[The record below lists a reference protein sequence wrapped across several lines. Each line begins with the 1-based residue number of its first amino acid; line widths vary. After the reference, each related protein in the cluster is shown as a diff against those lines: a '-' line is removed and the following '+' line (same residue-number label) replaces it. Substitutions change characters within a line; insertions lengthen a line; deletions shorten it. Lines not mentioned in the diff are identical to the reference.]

1 MTAMQKLLQLPVNAV
16 NMVKTVQSQVQ
27 GHEEDKSPVLT
38 PDGGQQT
45 WYSALRPD
53 ELRHLRSGSSGGG
66 GVGDRG
72 RDQEERAPPEE
83 GGGANGSSQ
92 SQPLRHDD
100 LKEMLDSNKDS
111 LKLEAMKRIVA
122 MIARGKNASDL
133 FPAVVKNVA
142 CKNIEVKKLVYVY
155 LVRYAE
161 EQQDLALLS
170 ISTFQRGL
178 KDPNQLIR
186 ASALRVLSSIR
197 VTIIVPIMML
207 AIKEA
212 ASDMS
217 PYVRKTAAH
226 AIPKLYSLDPEQKD
240 QLIEVI
246 EKLLADKT
254 TLVAGSVVMAFE
266 EVCPERIDLIHKNY
280 RKLCNLLIDVEE
292 WGQVVIINMLTRY
305 ARTQFLN
312 PNINLGDQAKSQE
325 FFKESLLEE
334 GGGGDKTFY
343 GSDGNGDDEDEED
356 KQKKAEAAALAKR
369 KPYVMDPDHR
379 LLLRNTKPLL
389 QSRNAAVV
397 MAVAQL
403 YFHLAPKAEVGVI
416 AKALVRLL
424 RSHSEVQYVVLQNVA
439 TMTIKRRGMFE
450 PYLKSFYI
458 RSTDPTQIKILK
470 LEVLTNL
477 ANETNISTI
486 LREFQT
492 YIKSMDKDFV
502 AATIQAIGRCA
513 TNIGEVRDTCLN
525 GLVQLL
531 SNRDELVVAE
541 SVVVIKK
548 LLQMQP
554 EKHSDIIKHMAKLTD
569 NIQVP
574 MARASI
580 LWLIGEYCEHVPK
593 IAPDVLRK
601 MAKSFTNE
609 EDIVKLQILN
619 LAAKL
624 YLTNSK
630 QTKLLTQYVLNL
642 AKYDQNYDIRD
653 RARFIRQLIVPTE
666 KSGALSKYAKKLFLA
681 LKPAPVLES
690 PFKDRDHFQLGSLSH
705 LLNAK
710 TGGYQELPDWP
721 EAAPDP
727 SVRNVEVKESSCQVF
742 SLLERVTTLTSVPE
756 WTKCSSREKRKE
768 KKVEKP
774 FYSDSEGESGPT
786 ESADSESYSSS
797 GSDSGSGSAENGSGS
812 ASEDSVEAS
821 ESEEEE
827 EHKKK
832 KKKEFKRPVQ
842 ESDRRDGAF
851 VFECFHHL
859 TTNLNNCAS
868 EESSEEE
875 ERKRVRKRKQLKSNS
890 ESESDEDEESDS
902 ESSQSES
909 EDSESEVDVK
919 KKKEVQ
925 SKAPSKPV
933 TKESKKEKKEM
944 SLLDLDDFEP
954 AASPQVTPVNSFLC
968 SSLVTDLEGLSLADS
983 VLSPIA
989 ISPSGAQKSYE
1000 LLHRITGEGLSVEYC
1015 FSRQP
1020 FGPDPKMVAV
1030 QMQFANSAAADAKN
1044 LHMEDVKLQSGMR
1057 VQEFPEIELLRAGET
1072 ATAAM
1077 GIDFCDSTQ
1086 AANFQ
1091 LCTHSRKCFVSIQP
1105 PVGELMK
1112 PIFMTENEFKK
1123 EQGQLMGMNEI
1134 TERLT
1139 LDAKCRDE
1147 HVVVQR
1153 VTAAANLSRVPCG
1166 SDKECSPP
1174 LPLPALP
1181 LPVHRF
1187 AGRTVS
1193 GGSLVLVTVATKE
1206 DGAAQLTLNCD
1217 KMVIGTMLVKDIL
1230 LALTQ

>member
-1 MTAMQKLLQLPVNAV
+1 MAASPAY
-16 NMVKTVQSQVQ
+16 
-27 GHEEDKSPVLT
+27 GEEK
-38 PDGGQQT
+38 G
-45 WYSALRPD
+45 
-53 ELRHLRSGSSGGG
+53 GSSSLGEPEYGHDPASGGIF
-66 GVGDRG
+66 
-72 RDQEERAPPEE
+72 
-83 GGGANGSSQ
+83 SSDYK
-92 SQPLRHDD
+92 RHDD

-197 VTIIVPIMML
+197 VPIIVPIMML

-226 AIPKLYSLDPEQKD
+226 AIPKLYSLDSDQKD

-305 ARTQFLN
+305 ARTQFLS
-312 PNINLGDQAKSQE
+312 PNQN
-325 FFKESLLEE
+325 ESLLEE
-334 GGGGDKTFY
+334 NTEKAFY
-343 GSDGNGDDEDEED
+343 GSEEED
-356 KQKKAEAAALAKR
+356 AKDAKAEAASLAKR

-439 TMTIKRRGMFE
+439 TMSIKRRGMFE

-492 YIKSMDKDFV
+492 YIRSMDKDFV

-513 TNIGEVRDTCLN
+513 TNIGKVRDTCLN

-554 EKHSDIIKHMAKLTD
+554 AQHSEIIKHMAKLTD

-609 EDIVKLQILN
+609 EDIVKLQVIN

-630 QTKLLTQYVLNL
+630 QSKLLTQYVLNL

-666 KSGALSKYAKKLFLA
+666 KSGALNKYAKKLFLA
-681 LKPAPVLES
+681 QKPAPILES
-690 PFKDRDHFQLGSLSH
+690 SFKDRDHFQLGSLSH

-710 TGGYQELPDWP
+710 AVGYQELPDWP
-721 EAAPDP
+721 DEAPDP
-727 SVRNVEVKESSCQVF
+727 SVRNVEV
-742 SLLERVTTLTSVPE
+742 PE
-756 WTKCSSREKRKE
+756 WTKCTSREKRKE
-768 KKVEKP
+768 KVEKP

-786 ESADSESYSSS
+786 ESADSEPESGSEENGSSSSSGSSSSGSEEEDEEEEEEDSGEHPSEEEEEEEGAKKSKKKAPQGRKGRAETSSEASTSESSSS
-797 GSDSGSGSAENGSGS
+797 GSDSGSEAE
-812 ASEDSVEAS
+812 A
-821 ESEEEE
+821 
-827 EHKKK
+827 K
-832 KKKEFKRPVQ
+832 Q
-842 ESDRRDGAF
+842 
-851 VFECFHHL
+851 
-859 TTNLNNCAS
+859 
-868 EESSEEE
+868 
-875 ERKRVRKRKQLKSNS
+875 RKAPPS
-890 ESESDEDEESDS
+890 
-902 ESSQSES
+902 
-909 EDSESEVDVK
+909 
-919 KKKEVQ
+919 
-925 SKAPSKPV
+925 SKASSK
-933 TKESKKEKKEM
+933 EI
-944 SLLDLDDFEP
+944 SLLDLDDFTP
-954 AASPQVTPVNSFLC
+954 PPPQPIPSSSIIST
-968 SSLVTDLEGLSLADS
+968 SLVTDLEGLTLTDTSLTPTL
-983 VLSPIA
+983 LSPA
-989 ISPSGAQKSYE
+989 FSAVKTYE
-1000 LLHRITGEGLSVEYC
+1000 LLHRMAGEGLAVEYC
-1015 FSRQP
+1015 FSRRP
-1020 FGPDPKMVAV
+1020 FPGDPHMVAV
-1030 QMQFANSAAADAKN
+1030 QIQISNNTDTEVKN
-1044 LHMEDVKLQSGMR
+1044 LRVNEPKPLSGMR
-1057 VQEFPEIELLRAGET
+1057 IQEFPEIEHLAPGDT
-1072 ATAAM
+1072 ATVVM

-1091 LCTHSRKCFVSIQP
+1091 LCTHTRQFYVSIQP
-1105 PVGELMK
+1105 PVGELMA
-1112 PIFMTENEFKK
+1112 PVFMSENEFKK
-1123 EQGQLMGMNEI
+1123 EQGKLMGMSEI
-1134 TERLT
+1134 TEKLT
-1139 LDAKCRDE
+1139 LPEKCRSD
-1147 HVVVQR
+1147 HTIVQQ
-1153 VTAAANLSRVPCG
+1153 VTLAANVGRVPCG
-1166 SDKECSPP
+1166 ASNEY
-1174 LPLPALP
+1174 
-1181 LPVHRF
+1181 RF
-1187 AGRTVS
+1187 AAKTVTS
-1193 GGSLVLVTVATKE
+1193 GSLVLITLERREGST
-1206 DGAAQLTLNCD
+1206 AQLTINSE
-1217 KMVIGTMLVKDIL
+1217 KMVIGTMLVKDIIQ
-1230 LALTQ
+1230 ALTQ

>member
-1 MTAMQKLLQLPVNAV
+1 M
-16 NMVKTVQSQVQ
+16 
-27 GHEEDKSPVLT
+27 
-38 PDGGQQT
+38 
-45 WYSALRPD
+45 SASSAFND
-53 ELRHLRSGSSGGG
+53 EKGGSSNVGEPEYGHDPASGGIF
-66 GVGDRG
+66 
-72 RDQEERAPPEE
+72 
-83 GGGANGSSQ
+83 SSDYK
-92 SQPLRHDD
+92 RHDD

-240 QLIEVI
+240 CLIEVI

-312 PNINLGDQAKSQE
+312 PNMN
-325 FFKESLLEE
+325 ESLLEE
-334 GGGGDKTFY
+334 GGGEKAFY
-343 GSDGNGDDEDEED
+343 GSDNDDDTDDEED
-356 KQKKAEAAALAKR
+356 KEEKEKKKTEATAIVKR

-416 AKALVRLL
+416 AKALVRLM

-439 TMTIKRRGMFE
+439 TMSIKRRGMFE

-458 RSTDPTQIKILK
+458 RSTDPTQIKVLK

-492 YIKSMDKDFV
+492 YIKSNDKDFV

-554 EKHSDIIKHMAKLTD
+554 EQHSDIIKHMAKLTD

-601 MAKSFTNE
+601 MAKTFTNE
-609 EDIVKLQILN
+609 EDIVKLQIIN

-653 RARFIRQLIVPTE
+653 RARFIRQLIVPTD

-710 TGGYQELPDWP
+710 AGGYQVLPDWP

-727 SVRNVEVKESSCQVF
+727 SVRNVEVIT
-742 SLLERVTTLTSVPE
+742 LLERVTTLTSVPE

-768 KKVEKP
+768 KKADKP

-786 ESADSESYSSS
+786 ESADSASDTAS
-797 GSDSGSGSAENGSGS
+797 GSESGSGSEESGSGS
-812 ASEDSVEAS
+812 ESEESNEESESASEEDEEEEGKKKKKNVEKIKARKPVPESESEPSSGEDVKKSEKKSKPRIGSSESESEEDDDSESESS

-827 EHKKK
+827 SEEESEEETKKK
-832 KKKEFKRPVQ
+832 KK
-842 ESDRRDGAF
+842 
-851 VFECFHHL
+851 
-859 TTNLNNCAS
+859 TTAS
-868 EESSEEE
+868 
-875 ERKRVRKRKQLKSNS
+875 KP
-890 ESESDEDEESDS
+890 
-902 ESSQSES
+902 
-909 EDSESEVDVK
+909 
-919 KKKEVQ
+919 
-925 SKAPSKPV
+925 PSKPPK
-933 TKESKKEKKEM
+933 KENKKEKKEM
-944 SLLDLDDFEP
+944 SLLDFDDFDP
-954 AASPQVTPVNSFLC
+954 APSPSQVTPLNNFLS
-968 SSLVTDLEGLSLADS
+968 SSLVTDLEGLSLTDN
-983 VLSPIA
+983 VLSPTTI
-989 ISPSGAQKSYE
+989 IPSGNLKTYE

-1020 FGPDPKMVAV
+1020 FSPDPHMVAV
-1030 QMQFANSAAADAKN
+1030 KIQFTNSATSEAKSLHVEDA
-1044 LHMEDVKLQSGMR
+1044 KLQSGMR
-1057 VQEFPEIELLRAGET
+1057 IKEFPEIEVLPAGET
-1072 ATAAM
+1072 ISVVM

-1091 LCTHSRKCFVSIQP
+1091 LCTHTRKFFVSIQP
-1105 PVGELMK
+1105 PVGELMM

-1123 EQGQLMGMNEI
+1123 EQEMLLQSLGQLMGMNEI
-1134 TERLT
+1134 TEKLT
-1139 LDAKCRDE
+1139 LEEKCQGE
-1147 HVVVQR
+1147 HAVVQR
-1153 VTAAANLSRVPCG
+1153 VTTAANLSRVPCG
-1166 SDKECSPP
+1166 SDKEC
-1174 LPLPALP
+1174 
-1181 LPVHRF
+1181 RF
-1187 AGRTVS
+1187 AGKTVTS
-1193 GGSLVLVTVATKE
+1193 GSLVLVSVVTKE
-1206 DGAAQLTLNCD
+1206 DGAAQLTVNCE
-1217 KMVIGTMLVKDIL
+1217 KMVIGTMLVKDIHQ
-1230 LALTQ
+1230 ALTQ

>member
-1 MTAMQKLLQLPVNAV
+1 MST
-16 NMVKTVQSQVQ
+16 
-27 GHEEDKSPVLT
+27 G
-38 PDGGQQT
+38 
-45 WYSALRPD
+45 SAFND
-53 ELRHLRSGSSGGG
+53 EKGGSSSTGEPEYGHDPASGGIF
-66 GVGDRG
+66 
-72 RDQEERAPPEE
+72 
-83 GGGANGSSQ
+83 SSDYK
-92 SQPLRHDD
+92 RHDD

-312 PNINLGDQAKSQE
+312 PNIN
-325 FFKESLLEE
+325 ESLLEE
-334 GGGGDKTFY
+334 GGEKAFY
-343 GSDGNGDDEDEED
+343 GSDDDDEDDEE
-356 KQKKAEAAALAKR
+356 KKAEAAALAKR

-416 AKALVRLL
+416 AKALVRLM

-554 EKHSDIIKHMAKLTD
+554 EQHSDIIKHMAKLTD

-601 MAKSFTNE
+601 MAKTFTNE
-609 EDIVKLQILN
+609 EDIVKLQIIN

-653 RARFIRQLIVPTE
+653 RARFIRQLIVPTD

-705 LLNAK
+705 LLNTKA
-710 TGGYQELPDWP
+710 GGYQELPDWP
-721 EAAPDP
+721 ESAPDP
-727 SVRNVEVKESSCQVF
+727 SVRNVEV
-742 SLLERVTTLTSVPE
+742 PE
-756 WTKCSSREKRKE
+756 WTKCTSRKERKE

-786 ESADSESYSSS
+786 ESADSES
-797 GSDSGSGSAENGSGS
+797 DSGSGSESGSEESGS
-812 ASEDSVEAS
+812 ASESEESEEES

-827 EHKKK
+827 EDEEEERTKKK
-832 KKKEFKRPVQ
+832 KKIDKIKPKKPESAESEQSSGEEQKRSRKGGKE
-842 ESDRRDGAF
+842 RRSG
-851 VFECFHHL
+851 
-859 TTNLNNCAS
+859 
-868 EESSEEE
+868 
-875 ERKRVRKRKQLKSNS
+875 S
-890 ESESDEDEESDS
+890 ESESEEESES
-902 ESSQSES
+902 ESSESES
-909 EDSESEVDVK
+909 ESEEESESDADTK
-919 KKKEVQ
+919 KKKKT
-925 SKAPSKPV
+925 SASKPPPKQ
-933 TKESKKEKKEM
+933 TKKESKRETKEM

-954 AASPQVTPVNSFLC
+954 TPSPQVTPINNFL
-968 SSLVTDLEGLSLADS
+968 SNSLVTDLEGLSLTDTVLAPTTIAPSSS
-983 VLSPIA
+983 VRMH
-989 ISPSGAQKSYE
+989 E
-1000 LLHRITGEGLSVEYC
+1000 LLHRITGEGLGVEYC

-1020 FGPDPKMVAV
+1020 FSPDPHMVAV
-1030 QMQFANSAAADAKN
+1030 QIQFTNNTSSETKS
-1044 LHMEDVKLQSGMR
+1044 LHIEEPKLQSGMR
-1057 VQEFPEIELLRAGET
+1057 IKEFPEIEVLPAGESVNVV
-1072 ATAAM
+1072 M

-1091 LCTHSRKCFVSIQP
+1091 LCTHTRKFFVSIQP
-1105 PVGELMK
+1105 PVGELMM
-1112 PIFMTENEFKK
+1112 PAFLTENEFKK
-1123 EQGQLMGMNEI
+1123 EQETLLNGQLMGMNEI
-1134 TERLT
+1134 TEKLT
-1139 LDAKCRDE
+1139 LGEKCQSDHAIIE
-1147 HVVVQR
+1147 R
-1153 VTAAANLSRVPCG
+1153 VTATANLSRVPCG
-1166 SDKECSPP
+1166 SDKEYSPP
-1174 LPLPALP
+1174 PPP
-1181 LPVHRF
+1181 SSPVSRF
-1187 AGRTVS
+1187 AGKTVS
-1193 GGSLVLVTVATKE
+1193 SGSLVLVTVVRKE
-1206 DGAAQLTLNCD
+1206 GGGAQLTVNCE

-1230 LALTQ
+1230 QALTQ

>member
-1 MTAMQKLLQLPVNAV
+1 P
-16 NMVKTVQSQVQ
+16 SS
-27 GHEEDKSPVLT
+27 SP
-38 PDGGQQT
+38 
-45 WYSALRPD
+45 
-53 ELRHLRSGSSGGG
+53 
-66 GVGDRG
+66 
-72 RDQEERAPPEE
+72 
-83 GGGANGSSQ
+83 
-92 SQPLRHDD
+92 RHDD

-240 QLIEVI
+240 CLIEVI

-312 PNINLGDQAKSQE
+312 PNMN
-325 FFKESLLEE
+325 ESLLEE
-334 GGGGDKTFY
+334 GGGEKAFY
-343 GSDGNGDDEDEED
+343 GSDNDDDTDDEED
-356 KQKKAEAAALAKR
+356 KEEKEKKKTEATAIVKR

-416 AKALVRLL
+416 AKALVRLM

-439 TMTIKRRGMFE
+439 TMSIKRRGMFE

-458 RSTDPTQIKILK
+458 RSTDPTQIKVLK

-486 LREFQT
+486 LREFQDDHFN
-492 YIKSMDKDFV
+492 DKDFV

-554 EKHSDIIKHMAKLTD
+554 EQHSDIIKHMAKLTD

-601 MAKSFTNE
+601 MAKTFTNE
-609 EDIVKLQILN
+609 EDIVKLQIIN

-653 RARFIRQLIVPTE
+653 RARFIRQLIVPTD

-710 TGGYQELPDWP
+710 AGGYQVLPDWP

-727 SVRNVEVKESSCQVF
+727 SVRNVEVKES
-742 SLLERVTTLTSVPE
+742 VPE

-768 KKVEKP
+768 KKADKP

-786 ESADSESYSSS
+786 ESADSDTAS
-797 GSDSGSGSAENGSGS
+797 GSESGSGSEESGSG
-812 ASEDSVEAS
+812 S
-821 ESEEEE
+821 ESEESNEESESASEEDEE
-827 EHKKK
+827 EEGKKK
-832 KKKEFKRPVQ
+832 KKNVEKI
-842 ESDRRDGAF
+842 
-851 VFECFHHL
+851 
-859 TTNLNNCAS
+859 
-868 EESSEEE
+868 
-875 ERKRVRKRKQLKSNS
+875 
-890 ESESDEDEESDS
+890 
-902 ESSQSES
+902 
-909 EDSESEVDVK
+909 
-919 KKKEVQ
+919 
-925 SKAPSKPV
+925 KARKPV
-933 TKESKKEKKEM
+933 PETCLAVHAVFTQPPPLPVSV
-944 SLLDLDDFEP
+944 
-954 AASPQVTPVNSFLC
+954 PQT
-968 SSLVTDLEGLSLADS
+968 
-983 VLSPIA
+983 I
-989 ISPSGAQKSYE
+989 IPSGNLKTYE

-1020 FGPDPKMVAV
+1020 FSPDPHMVAV
-1030 QMQFANSAAADAKN
+1030 KIQFTNSATSEAKSLHVEDA
-1044 LHMEDVKLQSGMR
+1044 KLQSGMR
-1057 VQEFPEIELLRAGET
+1057 IKEFPEIEVLPAGET
-1072 ATAAM
+1072 VSVVM

-1091 LCTHSRKCFVSIQP
+1091 LCTHTRKFFVSIQP
-1105 PVGELMK
+1105 PVGELMM

-1134 TERLT
+1134 TEKLT
-1139 LDAKCRDE
+1139 LEEKCQGE
-1147 HVVVQR
+1147 HAVVQR
-1153 VTAAANLSRVPCG
+1153 VTTAANLSRVPCG
-1166 SDKECSPP
+1166 SDKEC
-1174 LPLPALP
+1174 
-1181 LPVHRF
+1181 RF
-1187 AGRTVS
+1187 AGKTVTS
-1193 GGSLVLVTVATKE
+1193 GSLVLVSVVTKE
-1206 DGAAQLTLNCD
+1206 DGAAQLTVNCE

-1230 LALTQ
+1230 QALTQ

>member
-1 MTAMQKLLQLPVNAV
+1 MSAGQAYN
-16 NMVKTVQSQVQ
+16 
-27 GHEEDKSPVLT
+27 EDK
-38 PDGGQQT
+38 G
-45 WYSALRPD
+45 
-53 ELRHLRSGSSGGG
+53 GSSSLGEPEYGHDPASGGIF
-66 GVGDRG
+66 
-72 RDQEERAPPEE
+72 
-83 GGGANGSSQ
+83 SSDYK
-92 SQPLRHDD
+92 RHDD

-197 VTIIVPIMML
+197 VPIIVPIMML

-226 AIPKLYSLDPEQKD
+226 AIPKLYSLDSDQKD

-305 ARTQFLN
+305 ARTQFLSPTQN
-312 PNINLGDQAKSQE
+312 
-325 FFKESLLEE
+325 ESLLEE
-334 GGGGDKTFY
+334 NAEKAFY
-343 GSDGNGDDEDEED
+343 GSEEED
-356 KQKKAEAAALAKR
+356 SKDDKAEPASLVKR

-397 MAVAQL
+397 MSVAQL

-439 TMTIKRRGMFE
+439 TMSIKRRGMFE

-492 YIKSMDKDFV
+492 YIRSMDKDFV

-513 TNIGEVRDTCLN
+513 TNIGKVRDTCLN

-554 EKHSDIIKHMAKLTD
+554 AQHSEIIKHMAKLTD

-601 MAKSFTNE
+601 MAKSFTSE
-609 EDIVKLQILN
+609 EDIVKLQVIN

-630 QTKLLTQYVLNL
+630 QSKLLTQYVLNL

-681 LKPAPVLES
+681 QKPAPILES
-690 PFKDRDHFQLGSLSH
+690 SFKDRDHFQLGSLSH

-710 TGGYQELPDWP
+710 AVGYQELPDWP
-721 EAAPDP
+721 NEAPDP
-727 SVRNVEVKESSCQVF
+727 SVRNVEEESFGPVESHIGLLGKPKEV
-742 SLLERVTTLTSVPE
+742 VPE
-756 WTKCSSREKRKE
+756 WTKCTSREKRKE
-768 KKVEKP
+768 KAEKP

-786 ESADSESYSSS
+786 ESADSEPESVSRSPTES
-797 GSDSGSGSAENGSGS
+797 GSESGSGSGSEDEEDEEDEDEEESGDQSDEKGEKKKKRKEAPRKASLDSAGSEEDQRGKKKPQLRERKGDSGS
-812 ASEDSVEAS
+812 S
-821 ESEEEE
+821 SEEEE
-827 EHKKK
+827 E
-832 KKKEFKRPVQ
+832 EEGSV
-842 ESDRRDGAF
+842 
-851 VFECFHHL
+851 
-859 TTNLNNCAS
+859 T
-868 EESSEEE
+868 ESS
-875 ERKRVRKRKQLKSNS
+875 S
-890 ESESDEDEESDS
+890 SESDSGSEAEESH
-902 ESSQSES
+902 
-909 EDSESEVDVK
+909 SEVEVK
-919 KKKEVQ
+919 KKRTPP
-925 SKAPSKPV
+925 SSKPAPKPQKKG
-933 TKESKKEKKEM
+933 TKEI
-944 SLLDLDDFEP
+944 SLLDLDDFTP
-954 AASPQVTPVNSFLC
+954 PPSQPVLSSPIVST
-968 SSLVTDLEGLSLADS
+968 SLVTDLEGLTLTDTTLA
-983 VLSPIA
+983 PTM
-989 ISPSGAQKSYE
+989 ISPGFGAVKTYE
-1000 LLHRITGEGLSVEYC
+1000 LLHRMTGEGLSVEYH

-1020 FGPDPKMVAV
+1020 FTADGRMVAV
-1030 QMQFANSAAADAKN
+1030 QILISNNTATEVKN
-1044 LHMEDVKLQSGMR
+1044 VRINEPKLLSGMR
-1057 VQEFPEIELLRAGET
+1057 VQEFKEIESLPPGET
-1072 ATAAM
+1072 VNVVM

-1086 AANFQ
+1086 AASFQ
-1091 LCTHSRKCFVSIQP
+1091 LCTHTRQFYVSIQP
-1105 PVGELMK
+1105 PVGELMA
-1112 PIFMTENEFKK
+1112 PVFMSENEFKK
-1123 EQGQLMGMNEI
+1123 EQGKLTGMSEI
-1134 TERLT
+1134 TEKLT
-1139 LDAKCRDE
+1139 LPEKCQSD
-1147 HVVVQR
+1147 HVIVQQ
-1153 VTAAANLSRVPCG
+1153 VTAAANVSRVPCG
-1166 SDKECSPP
+1166 SDKEY
-1174 LPLPALP
+1174 
-1181 LPVHRF
+1181 RF
-1187 AGRTVS
+1187 AAKTVS
-1193 GGSLVLVTVATKE
+1193 SGSLILITLEKKA
-1206 DGAAQLTLNCD
+1206 GNAAHLTINSE
-1217 KMVIGTMLVKDIL
+1217 KMLIGTMLVKDIIHS
-1230 LALTQ
+1230 LTQ

>member
-1 MTAMQKLLQLPVNAV
+1 
-16 NMVKTVQSQVQ
+16 
-27 GHEEDKSPVLT
+27 
-38 PDGGQQT
+38 
-45 WYSALRPD
+45 
-53 ELRHLRSGSSGGG
+53 
-66 GVGDRG
+66 
-72 RDQEERAPPEE
+72 
-83 GGGANGSSQ
+83 
-92 SQPLRHDD
+92 
-100 LKEMLDSNKDS
+100 
-111 LKLEAMKRIVA
+111 

-240 QLIEVI
+240 CLIEVI

-312 PNINLGDQAKSQE
+312 PNMNVS
-325 FFKESLLEE
+325 
-334 GGGGDKTFY
+334 TT
-343 GSDGNGDDEDEED
+343 
-356 KQKKAEAAALAKR
+356 EATAVVKR

-416 AKALVRLL
+416 AKALVRLM

-439 TMTIKRRGMFE
+439 TMSIKRRGMFE

-458 RSTDPTQIKILK
+458 RSTDPTQIKVLK

-492 YIKSMDKDFV
+492 YIKSNDKDFV

-554 EKHSDIIKHMAKLTD
+554 EQHSDIIKHMAKLTD

-601 MAKSFTNE
+601 MAKTFTNE
-609 EDIVKLQILN
+609 EDIVKLQIIN

-653 RARFIRQLIVPTE
+653 RARFIRQLIVPTD

-710 TGGYQELPDWP
+710 AGGYQVLPDWP

-727 SVRNVEVKESSCQVF
+727 SVRNVEVKESVRAVETDGMNMN
-742 SLLERVTTLTSVPE
+742 L
-756 WTKCSSREKRKE
+756 SS
-768 KKVEKP
+768 P
-774 FYSDSEGESGPT
+774 PPASDT
-786 ESADSESYSSS
+786 AS
-797 GSDSGSGSAENGSGS
+797 GSESGSGSEESGSG
-812 ASEDSVEAS
+812 S
-821 ESEEEE
+821 ESEESNEESESASEEDEE
-827 EHKKK
+827 EEGKKK
-832 KKKEFKRPVQ
+832 KKNVEKI
-842 ESDRRDGAF
+842 
-851 VFECFHHL
+851 
-859 TTNLNNCAS
+859 
-868 EESSEEE
+868 
-875 ERKRVRKRKQLKSNS
+875 
-890 ESESDEDEESDS
+890 
-902 ESSQSES
+902 
-909 EDSESEVDVK
+909 
-919 KKKEVQ
+919 
-925 SKAPSKPV
+925 KARKPV
-933 TKESKKEKKEM
+933 PESVQVFATICKPAWLNM
-944 SLLDLDDFEP
+944 QFLLNPL
-954 AASPQVTPVNSFLC
+954 PV
-968 SSLVTDLEGLSLADS
+968 S
-983 VLSPIA
+983 VLQTI
-989 ISPSGAQKSYE
+989 IPSGNLKTYE

-1020 FGPDPKMVAV
+1020 FSPDPHMVAV
-1030 QMQFANSAAADAKN
+1030 KIQFTNSATSEAKS
-1044 LHMEDVKLQSGMR
+1044 LHMEDAKLQSGMR
-1057 VQEFPEIELLRAGET
+1057 IKEFPEIEVLPAGET
-1072 ATAAM
+1072 LKRA
-1077 GIDFCDSTQ
+1077 CY
-1086 AANFQ
+1086 
-1091 LCTHSRKCFVSIQP
+1091 THTRKFFVSIQP
-1105 PVGELMK
+1105 PVGELMM

-1134 TERLT
+1134 TEKLT
-1139 LDAKCRDE
+1139 LEEKCQGE
-1147 HVVVQR
+1147 HAVVQR
-1153 VTAAANLSRVPCG
+1153 VTTAANLSRVPCG
-1166 SDKECSPP
+1166 SDKEC
-1174 LPLPALP
+1174 
-1181 LPVHRF
+1181 RF
-1187 AGRTVS
+1187 AGKTVTS
-1193 GGSLVLVTVATKE
+1193 GSLVLVSVVTKE
-1206 DGAAQLTLNCD
+1206 DGAAQLTVNCE

-1230 LALTQ
+1230 QALTQ

>member
-1 MTAMQKLLQLPVNAV
+1 M
-16 NMVKTVQSQVQ
+16 
-27 GHEEDKSPVLT
+27 
-38 PDGGQQT
+38 
-45 WYSALRPD
+45 SASSAFND
-53 ELRHLRSGSSGGG
+53 EKGGSSSVGEPEYGHDPASGGIF
-66 GVGDRG
+66 
-72 RDQEERAPPEE
+72 
-83 GGGANGSSQ
+83 SSDYK
-92 SQPLRHDD
+92 RHDD

-312 PNINLGDQAKSQE
+312 PNMN
-325 FFKESLLEE
+325 ESLLEE
-334 GGGGDKTFY
+334 ENDKTFY
-343 GSDGNGDDEDEED
+343 GSDDDEEEE
-356 KQKKAEAAALAKR
+356 KEKKAEAPLPRR

-403 YFHLAPKAEVGVI
+403 YFHLAPKVEVGVI
-416 AKALVRLL
+416 AKGLVRLL

-458 RSTDPTQIKILK
+458 RSTDPTQIKVLK

-609 EDIVKLQILN
+609 EDIVKLQIIN

-710 TGGYQELPDWP
+710 AGGYQELPDWP

-727 SVRNVEVKESSCQVF
+727 SVRNVEVF
-742 SLLERVTTLTSVPE
+742 SLLERVATLTSVPE

-786 ESADSESYSSS
+786 ESADSESDSAS
-797 GSDSGSGSAENGSGS
+797 GSEIGSGVVGSGSRT
-812 ASEDSVEAS
+812 ASEESEEGS

-827 EHKKK
+827 EKDKKMMTA
-832 KKKEFKRPVQ
+832 KKELKKPVQ
-842 ESDRRDGAF
+842 ES
-851 VFECFHHL
+851 E
-859 TTNLNNCAS
+859 S
-868 EESSEEE
+868 EQSSEEEE
-875 ERKRVRKRKQLKSNS
+875 ERKRERKKSKPRKSESDDDDDS
-890 ESESDEDEESDS
+890 ESESSR
-902 ESSQSES
+902 SES
-909 EDSESEVDVK
+909 EDSESEAEVK
-919 KKKEVQ
+919 KKK
-925 SKAPSKPV
+925 KAAASRPPAKPLK
-933 TKESKKEKKEM
+933 KESKKEM
-944 SLLDLDDFEP
+944 SLLDFDDFEP
-954 AASPQVTPVNSFLC
+954 APPPHVTPLNSFLS
-968 SSLVTDLEGLSLADS
+968 SSLVTDLEGLSLSDAA
-983 VLSPIA
+983 LSPA
-989 ISPSGAQKSYE
+989 TLSPSGAMKSYE
-1000 LLHRITGEGLSVEYC
+1000 LLHRIRGEGLSVEYC

-1020 FGPDPKMVAV
+1020 FSPDANMVAV
-1030 QMQFANSAAADAKN
+1030 QMQFTNSGAADTKS

-1057 VQEFPEIELLRAGET
+1057 VKEFPEIELLPAGET
-1072 ATAAM
+1072 ATAVM

-1091 LCTHSRKCFVSIQP
+1091 LCTHTKKFFVSIQP
-1105 PVGELMK
+1105 PVGELMR
-1112 PIFMTENEFKK
+1112 PVFLTENEFKK
-1123 EQGQLMGMNEI
+1123 EQGQLMGMNELS
-1134 TERLT
+1134 EKLT
-1139 LDAKCRDE
+1139 LDAECRNE
-1147 HVVVQR
+1147 HAIVQR

-1166 SDKECSPP
+1166 SDKEC
-1174 LPLPALP
+1174 
-1181 LPVHRF
+1181 RF
-1187 AGRTVS
+1187 AGRTVTS
-1193 GGSLVLVTVATKE
+1193 GSLVLATVVTKE
-1206 DGAAQLTLNCD
+1206 AASAQLTVNCE
-1217 KMVIGTMLVKDIL
+1217 KMVIGTMLVKDVL

>member
-1 MTAMQKLLQLPVNAV
+1 MKPMQRLFQLPVTAV
-16 NMVKTVQSQVQ
+16 NLVKNAQTP
-27 GHEEDKSPVLT
+27 EEAKSPVLS
-38 PDGGQQT
+38 PDGTQQT
-45 WYSALRPD
+45 WYNALQSD
-53 ELRHLRSGSSGGG
+53 ELRLLRTPDQETPSDETTASSG
-66 GVGDRG
+66 
-72 RDQEERAPPEE
+72 QT
-83 GGGANGSSQ
+83 
-92 SQPLRHDD
+92 QPLRHDD

-197 VTIIVPIMML
+197 VTIIIPIMML

-226 AIPKLYSLDPEQKD
+226 AIPKLYSLDPDQKD

-312 PNINLGDQAKSQE
+312 PNHN
-325 FFKESLLEE
+325 ESLLEE
-334 GGGGDKTFY
+334 SAEKEFY
-343 GSDGNGDDEDEED
+343 GSDEEEKEEKDEKE
-356 KQKKAEAAALAKR
+356 EAAALAKR

-416 AKALVRLL
+416 AKAQVRLM

-439 TMTIKRRGMFE
+439 TMSIKRRGMFE

-458 RSTDPTQIKILK
+458 RSTDPTQIKVLK

-477 ANETNISTI
+477 ANETNISII

-502 AATIQAIGRCA
+502 AASIQAIGRCA

-554 EKHSDIIKHMAKLTD
+554 AQHSDIIKHMAKLTD
-569 NIQVP
+569 SIQVP

-609 EDIVKLQILN
+609 EDIVKLQIIN

-666 KSGALSKYAKKLFLA
+666 KSGVLSKYAKKLFLA
-681 LKPAPVLES
+681 LKPAPVFES

-710 TGGYQELPDWP
+710 ATGYQELPAWP
-721 EAAPDP
+721 DMAPDP
-727 SVRNVEVKESSCQVF
+727 SVRNVELDEVISPSEGRIG
-742 SLLERVTTLTSVPE
+742 LLGDWREVPE

-768 KKVEKP
+768 KVEKP
-774 FYSDSEGESGPT
+774 FYSDSEGGSGPT
-786 ESADSESYSSS
+786 ESADSESELELESEGGS
-797 GSDSGSGSAENGSGS
+797 GSEEGGSGSGSEESDEGSESEKEKKKKPEKIKVRKTLPESAESEQSGEEEKS
-812 ASEDSVEAS
+812 VRKRKERNANSESSSEEEEESSSESSSSES
-821 ESEEEE
+821 ESEEESE
-827 EHKKK
+827 SEPETKKK
-832 KKKEFKRPVQ
+832 KKKISLSKLAPKEP
-842 ESDRRDGAF
+842 
-851 VFECFHHL
+851 
-859 TTNLNNCAS
+859 
-868 EESSEEE
+868 
-875 ERKRVRKRKQLKSNS
+875 
-890 ESESDEDEESDS
+890 
-902 ESSQSES
+902 
-909 EDSESEVDVK
+909 
-919 KKKEVQ
+919 KKEV
-925 SKAPSKPV
+925 
-933 TKESKKEKKEM
+933 
-944 SLLDLDDFEP
+944 SLLDLDDFIP
-954 AASPQVTPVNSFLC
+954 TPSPQVTPVNNIVSN
-968 SSLVTDLEGLSLADS
+968 SLATDLQGLSLTDS
-983 VLSPIA
+983 ALSPTM
-989 ISPSGAQKSYE
+989 ISPSFSSVKTYE
-1000 LLHRITGEGLSVEYC
+1000 LLHRITGEGLAVEYC

-1020 FGPDPKMVAV
+1020 CSLDPHMVAV
-1030 QMQFANSAAADAKN
+1030 QIQFSNNTDTEAKS
-1044 LHMEDVKLQSGMR
+1044 LRIQEPKLMSGMR
-1057 VQEFPEIELLRAGET
+1057 MQEFPEIEVLAPGET
-1072 ATAAM
+1072 VTVIM

-1091 LCTHSRKCFVSIQP
+1091 LCTQTRKFYVSIQP
-1105 PVGELMK
+1105 PVGELMM
-1112 PIFMTENEFKK
+1112 PAFMSESEFKK
-1123 EQGQLMGMNEI
+1123 EQGHLMGMNEI
-1134 TERLT
+1134 SEKLT
-1139 LDAKCRDE
+1139 LGEKCQSD
-1147 HVVVQR
+1147 HAIVQR
-1153 VTAAANLSRVPCG
+1153 VTSTANLSRVPCG
-1166 SDKECSPP
+1166 SDREY
-1174 LPLPALP
+1174 
-1181 LPVHRF
+1181 RF
-1187 AGRTVS
+1187 AAKTVTS
-1193 GGSLVLVTVATKE
+1193 GSLVLVTVVTKE
-1206 DGAAQLTLNCD
+1206 GMAAQLTVNCE

-1230 LALTQ
+1230 QALSQ

>member
-1 MTAMQKLLQLPVNAV
+1 
-16 NMVKTVQSQVQ
+16 MVCTYAHAP
-27 GHEEDKSPVLT
+27 GVLS
-38 PDGGQQT
+38 
-45 WYSALRPD
+45 SASYPLR
-53 ELRHLRSGSSGGG
+53 
-66 GVGDRG
+66 
-72 RDQEERAPPEE
+72 
-83 GGGANGSSQ
+83 NSQ
-92 SQPLRHDD
+92 SHLCLGGHDD
-100 LKEMLDSNKDS
+100 LKEMLDTNKDS

-197 VTIIVPIMML
+197 VPIIVPIMML

-226 AIPKLYSLDPEQKD
+226 AIPKLYSLDSDQKD

-292 WGQVVIINMLTRY
+292 WGQVVIISMLTRY
-305 ARTQFLN
+305 ARTQFLSPTQN
-312 PNINLGDQAKSQE
+312 
-325 FFKESLLEE
+325 ESLLEE
-334 GGGGDKTFY
+334 NAEKAFY
-343 GSDGNGDDEDEED
+343 GSEEDEAKGAGSEET
-356 KQKKAEAAALAKR
+356 AAAALPAR
-369 KPYVMDPDHR
+369 KPYIMDPDHR

-389 QSRNAAVV
+389 QSRSAAVV

-416 AKALVRLL
+416 GGALTHPL
-424 RSHSEVQYVVLQNVA
+424 RSEVQYVVLQNVA
-439 TMTIKRRGMFE
+439 TMSIKRRGMFE

-477 ANETNISTI
+477 ANETNIPTV

-492 YIKSMDKDFV
+492 YIRSMDKDFV

-513 TNIGEVRDTCLN
+513 TNIGRVRDTCLN

-554 EKHSDIIKHMAKLTD
+554 AQHGEIIKHLAKLTD

-580 LWLIGEYCEHVPK
+580 LWLIGEYCEHVPR

-601 MAKSFTNE
+601 MAKSFTAE
-609 EDIVKLQILN
+609 EDIVKLQVIN

-630 QTKLLTQYVLNL
+630 QTKLLTQYVLSL

-653 RARFIRQLIVPTE
+653 RARFTRQLIVPSE
-666 KSGALSKYAKKLFLA
+666 QGGALSRHAKKLFLA
-681 LKPAPVLES
+681 PKPAPVLES
-690 PFKDRDHFQLGSLSH
+690 SFKDRDHFQLGSLSH

-710 TGGYQELPDWP
+710 ATGYQELPDWP
-721 EAAPDP
+721 EEAPDP
-727 SVRNVEVKESSCQVF
+727 SVRNVEEEDL
-742 SLLERVTTLTSVPE
+742 SLIETHVGLLGEYTEVPE
-756 WTKCSSREKRKE
+756 WTKCSNREKRKE
-768 KKVEKP
+768 KEKP

-786 ESADSESYSSS
+786 ESADSDPESESESDSKSSS
-797 GSDSGSGSAENGSGS
+797 ESGSGESSSESDNEDQDEDEEKGRGSESEQSEEDGKRKTKKKKKVPEGKGE
-812 ASEDSVEAS
+812 ASSSDEDSDSSSSTSESEMTS
-821 ESEEEE
+821 ESEEEQLE
-827 EHKKK
+827 PASWRRKTPPSS
-832 KKKEFKRPVQ
+832 KR
-842 ESDRRDGAF
+842 
-851 VFECFHHL
+851 
-859 TTNLNNCAS
+859 
-868 EESSEEE
+868 
-875 ERKRVRKRKQLKSNS
+875 
-890 ESESDEDEESDS
+890 
-902 ESSQSES
+902 
-909 EDSESEVDVK
+909 
-919 KKKEVQ
+919 
-925 SKAPSKPV
+925 APA
-933 TKESKKEKKEM
+933 TKEI
-944 SLLDLDDFEP
+944 SLLDLEDFTPPSVQPVSPP
-954 AASPQVTPVNSFLC
+954 AIVST
-968 SSLVTDLEGLSLADS
+968 SLAADLEGLTLTDSTLVPSL
-983 VLSPIA
+983 LSPV
-989 ISPSGAQKSYE
+989 SRVGRQE
-1000 LLHRITGEGLSVEYC
+1000 LLHRVAGEGLVVDYT

-1020 FGPDPKMVAV
+1020 FSGDPHMVSV
-1030 QMQFANSAAADAKN
+1030 HIHFSNSSDTPIKG
-1044 LHMEDVKLQSGMR
+1044 LHVGTPKLPAGISI
-1057 VQEFPEIELLRAGET
+1057 QEFPEIESLAPGES
-1072 ATAAM
+1072 ATAVM
-1077 GIDFCDSTQ
+1077 GINFCDSTQ

-1091 LCTHSRKCFVSIQP
+1091 LCTQTRQFYVSIQP
-1105 PVGELMK
+1105 PVGELMA
-1112 PIFMTENEFKK
+1112 PVFMSENEFKK
-1123 EQGQLMGMNEI
+1123 EQGKLMGMNEI
-1134 TERLT
+1134 TEKLMLPDT
-1139 LDAKCRDE
+1139 CRSD
-1147 HVVVQR
+1147 HTVVQK
-1153 VTAAANLSRVPCG
+1153 VTATANLGRVPCG
-1166 SDKECSPP
+1166 TSDEY
-1174 LPLPALP
+1174 
-1181 LPVHRF
+1181 RF
-1187 AGRTVS
+1187 AGRTLTS
-1193 GGSLVLVTVATKE
+1193 GSLVLLTLDARPA
-1206 DGAAQLTLNCD
+1206 GAAQLTVNSE
-1217 KMVIGTMLVKDIL
+1217 KMVIGTMLVKDVIQ
-1230 LALTQ
+1230 ALTQ

>member
-1 MTAMQKLLQLPVNAV
+1 
-16 NMVKTVQSQVQ
+16 
-27 GHEEDKSPVLT
+27 
-38 PDGGQQT
+38 
-45 WYSALRPD
+45 
-53 ELRHLRSGSSGGG
+53 
-66 GVGDRG
+66 
-72 RDQEERAPPEE
+72 
-83 GGGANGSSQ
+83 
-92 SQPLRHDD
+92 
-100 LKEMLDSNKDS
+100 MLDSNKDS

-122 MIARGKNASDL
+122 MIARGKNTSDL

-312 PNINLGDQAKSQE
+312 PNMN
-325 FFKESLLEE
+325 ESLLEE
-334 GGGGDKTFY
+334 GSDKTFY
-343 GSDGNGDDEDEED
+343 GSDEDEEEEEEEEEKD
-356 KQKKAEAAALAKR
+356 KKAEVPAMAKR

-439 TMTIKRRGMFE
+439 TMSIKRRGMFE

-458 RSTDPTQIKILK
+458 RSTDPTQIKVLK

-609 EDIVKLQILN
+609 EDIVKLQIIN

-710 TGGYQELPDWP
+710 AGGYQELPDWP

-727 SVRNVEVKESSCQVF
+727 SVRNVEVKDSVF
-742 SLLERVTTLTSVPE
+742 TLLERVTTLTSVPE

-786 ESADSESYSSS
+786 ESADSESDSASSS
-797 GSDSGSGSAENGSGS
+797 ESGSGIEESGSGSE
-812 ASEDSVEAS
+812 SEESEEGS
-821 ESEEEE
+821 ESEQEEE
-827 EHKKK
+827 KEKDKKK
-832 KKKEFKRPVQ
+832 KKKELKKPVQ
-842 ESDRRDGAF
+842 ES
-851 VFECFHHL
+851 E
-859 TTNLNNCAS
+859 S
-868 EESSEEE
+868 EQSSEEE
-875 ERKRVRKRKQLKSNS
+875 RKHERKSKQRKSES
-890 ESESDEDEESDS
+890 ESESDEEEESES

-909 EDSESEVDVK
+909 EDSESEAEVK
-919 KKKEVQ
+919 KKKKAAE
-925 SKAPSKPV
+925 SKPSSKPV
-933 TKESKKEKKEM
+933 KKDIKKDKKEM

-954 AASPQVTPVNSFLC
+954 SPSPQATPVNAFL
-968 SSLVTDLEGLSLADS
+968 SNSLATDLEGLSLSDA
-983 VLSPIA
+983 VLSPA
-989 ISPSGAQKSYE
+989 TISPSSALKSYE
-1000 LLHRITGEGLSVEYC
+1000 MLHRITGEGLSVEYC

-1020 FGPDPKMVAV
+1020 FSPDANMVAV
-1030 QMQFANSAAADAKN
+1030 QMQFTNNATSDTKN

-1057 VQEFPEIELLRAGET
+1057 VKEFPEIELLPAGEMVT
-1072 ATAAM
+1072 AVM

-1091 LCTHSRKCFVSIQP
+1091 LCTHTRKFFVSIQP
-1105 PVGELMK
+1105 PVGELMR
-1112 PIFMTENEFKK
+1112 PIFLTENEFKK

-1134 TERLT
+1134 TEKLT
-1139 LDAKCRDE
+1139 LDVKCRNE
-1147 HVVVQR
+1147 HSIVQR
-1153 VTAAANLSRVPCG
+1153 VTTAANLSRVPCG

-1174 LPLPALP
+1174 VPPP
-1181 LPVHRF
+1181 DHPVHRF
-1187 AGRTVS
+1187 AGRTVTS
-1193 GGSLVLVTVATKE
+1193 SSLVLVTVATKE
-1206 DGAAQLTLNCD
+1206 EGAAKLTINCE

-1230 LALTQ
+1230 LALSQ

>member
-1 MTAMQKLLQLPVNAV
+1 MSSSSAF
-16 NMVKTVQSQVQ
+16 S
-27 GHEEDKSPVLT
+27 EEK
-38 PDGGQQT
+38 G
-45 WYSALRPD
+45 
-53 ELRHLRSGSSGGG
+53 GSSSVGEPEYGHDPASGGIF
-66 GVGDRG
+66 
-72 RDQEERAPPEE
+72 
-83 GGGANGSSQ
+83 SSDYK
-92 SQPLRHDD
+92 RHDD

-312 PNINLGDQAKSQE
+312 PNVNE
-325 FFKESLLEE
+325 TLLEE
-334 GGGGDKTFY
+334 GGGGEKTFY
-343 GSDGNGDDEDEED
+343 GSDEDEDEED
-356 KQKKAEAAALAKR
+356 EEKEKKAEAAAMAKR

-653 RARFIRQLIVPTE
+653 RARFIRQLIVPIE

-710 TGGYQELPDWP
+710 AGGYQELPDWP
-721 EAAPDP
+721 ESAPDP
-727 SVRNVEVKESSCQVF
+727 SVRNVEVKE
-742 SLLERVTTLTSVPE
+742 SVPE

-774 FYSDSEGESGPT
+774 FYSDSDGESGPT
-786 ESADSESYSSS
+786 ESADSES
-797 GSDSGSGSAENGSGS
+797 DSGSGSESGS
-812 ASEDSVEAS
+812 EESRSGSESEESDEAS
-821 ESEEEE
+821 MSEEEE
-827 EHKKK
+827 EEDEEEKKPK
-832 KKKEFKRPVQ
+832 KRELKKPMH
-842 ESDRRDGAF
+842 ESK
-851 VFECFHHL
+851 
-859 TTNLNNCAS
+859 S
-868 EESSEEE
+868 EQSSEEE
-875 ERKRVRKRKQLKSNS
+875 DRKRERKGKQRQS
-890 ESESDEDEESDS
+890 ESESESEEQEESES

-909 EDSESEVDVK
+909 ESDSESEAEVK
-919 KKKEVQ
+919 KKKKAAE
-925 SKAPSKPV
+925 SKPPSKPIK
-933 TKESKKEKKEM
+933 KETKKEKKEM

-954 AASPQVTPVNSFLC
+954 TPSPQVTPVNNLLSN
-968 SSLVTDLEGLSLADS
+968 SLVTDLEGLSLSDA
-983 VLSPIA
+983 VLSPATIA
-989 ISPSGAQKSYE
+989 PSSALKSYE

-1020 FGPDPKMVAV
+1020 FSPDANMVAV
-1030 QMQFANSAAADAKN
+1030 QMHFTNNSASDTKS
-1044 LHMEDVKLQSGMR
+1044 LHMEDVKLHSGMR
-1057 VQEFPEIELLRAGET
+1057 VKEFQEIELLPAGET
-1072 ATAAM
+1072 ATAVM

-1091 LCTHSRKCFVSIQP
+1091 LCTHTRKFFVSIQP
-1105 PVGELMK
+1105 PVGELMR
-1112 PIFMTENEFKK
+1112 PVFLTENEFKK

-1134 TERLT
+1134 TEKLT
-1139 LDAKCRDE
+1139 LDAKCRNE
-1147 HVVVQR
+1147 HTIVQR
-1153 VTAAANLSRVPCG
+1153 VTTAANLSRVPCG

-1174 LPLPALP
+1174 VPPP
-1181 LPVHRF
+1181 DHPVYRF
-1187 AGRTVS
+1187 AGRTVTS
-1193 GGSLVLVTVATKE
+1193 GSLVLVTVASRE
-1206 DGAAQLTLNCD
+1206 EGAAQLTVNCE
-1217 KMVIGTMLVKDIL
+1217 KMLIGTMLVKDIL

>member
-1 MTAMQKLLQLPVNAV
+1 M
-16 NMVKTVQSQVQ
+16 
-27 GHEEDKSPVLT
+27 
-38 PDGGQQT
+38 
-45 WYSALRPD
+45 SACSAYND
-53 ELRHLRSGSSGGG
+53 EKGGSSNTGEPEYGHDPASGGIF
-66 GVGDRG
+66 
-72 RDQEERAPPEE
+72 
-83 GGGANGSSQ
+83 SSDYK
-92 SQPLRHDD
+92 RHDD

-226 AIPKLYSLDPEQKD
+226 AIPKLYSLDPDQKD

-312 PNINLGDQAKSQE
+312 PNHN
-325 FFKESLLEE
+325 ESLLEE
-334 GGGGDKTFY
+334 SAEKAFY
-343 GSDGNGDDEDEED
+343 GSDEEETEEKDEKEEV
-356 KQKKAEAAALAKR
+356 AALAKR

-416 AKALVRLL
+416 AKAQVRLM

-439 TMTIKRRGMFE
+439 TMSIKRRGMFE

-458 RSTDPTQIKILK
+458 RSTDPTQIKVLK

-502 AATIQAIGRCA
+502 AASIQAIGRCA

-554 EKHSDIIKHMAKLTD
+554 AQHSDIIKHMAKLTD

-609 EDIVKLQILN
+609 EDIVKLQIIN

-666 KSGALSKYAKKLFLA
+666 KSGVLSKYAKKLFLA
-681 LKPAPVLES
+681 LKPAPVFES

-710 TGGYQELPDWP
+710 ATGYQELPAWP
-721 EAAPDP
+721 GMAPDP
-727 SVRNVEVKESSCQVF
+727 SVRNVEVKEA
-742 SLLERVTTLTSVPE
+742 VPE

-768 KKVEKP
+768 KVEKP

-786 ESADSESYSSS
+786 ESADSESELPSEMES
-797 GSDSGSGSAENGSGS
+797 GGGSESEEGGSGSGSEESDEGSESGKEKKKKPEKIKVRKTLPESAESELSGEEEKRKRKERK
-812 ASEDSVEAS
+812 ASSESSSEEEEESSSESSSSES
-821 ESEEEE
+821 ESEEESE
-827 EHKKK
+827 SEPETKKK
-832 KKKEFKRPVQ
+832 KKI
-842 ESDRRDGAF
+842 S
-851 VFECFHHL
+851 L
-859 TTNLNNCAS
+859 
-868 EESSEEE
+868 
-875 ERKRVRKRKQLKSNS
+875 
-890 ESESDEDEESDS
+890 
-902 ESSQSES
+902 
-909 EDSESEVDVK
+909 
-919 KKKEVQ
+919 
-925 SKAPSKPV
+925 SKPV
-933 TKESKKEKKEM
+933 PKQPKKEI
-944 SLLDLDDFEP
+944 SLLDLDDFIP
-954 AASPQVTPVNSFLC
+954 TPSPQVTPINNIVSNSLA
-968 SSLVTDLEGLSLADS
+968 TDLQGLSLTDS
-983 VLSPIA
+983 ALSPTM
-989 ISPSGAQKSYE
+989 ISPSFSSVKTYE
-1000 LLHRITGEGLSVEYC
+1000 LLHRITGEGLAVEYC

-1020 FGPDPKMVAV
+1020 YSLDPHMVAV
-1030 QMQFANSAAADAKN
+1030 QIQFSNNTDTEAKS
-1044 LHMEDVKLQSGMR
+1044 LRIQEPKLMSGMR
-1057 VQEFPEIELLRAGET
+1057 MQEFPEIEVLAPGET
-1072 ATAAM
+1072 VTVVM

-1091 LCTHSRKCFVSIQP
+1091 LCTQTRKFYVSIQP
-1105 PVGELMK
+1105 PVGELMM
-1112 PIFMTENEFKK
+1112 PVFMSENEFKK
-1123 EQGQLMGMNEI
+1123 EQEQLIKLSMGHLMGMNEI
-1134 TERLT
+1134 NEKLT
-1139 LDAKCRDE
+1139 MGEKCQSD
-1147 HVVVQR
+1147 HAIVQR
-1153 VTAAANLSRVPCG
+1153 VTSAANLSRVPCG
-1166 SDKECSPP
+1166 SDREY
-1174 LPLPALP
+1174 
-1181 LPVHRF
+1181 RF
-1187 AGRTVS
+1187 AAKTVAS
-1193 GGSLVLVTVATKE
+1193 GSLVLVTVVTKE
-1206 DGAAQLTLNCD
+1206 GMAAQLTVNCE

-1230 LALTQ
+1230 QALSQ

>member
-1 MTAMQKLLQLPVNAV
+1 
-16 NMVKTVQSQVQ
+16 
-27 GHEEDKSPVLT
+27 
-38 PDGGQQT
+38 
-45 WYSALRPD
+45 
-53 ELRHLRSGSSGGG
+53 
-66 GVGDRG
+66 
-72 RDQEERAPPEE
+72 
-83 GGGANGSSQ
+83 
-92 SQPLRHDD
+92 
-100 LKEMLDSNKDS
+100 MLDSNKDS

-312 PNINLGDQAKSQE
+312 PNIN
-325 FFKESLLEE
+325 ESLLEE
-334 GGGGDKTFY
+334 GGGADKTFY
-343 GSDGNGDDEDEED
+343 GSDEDEDEDEEE
-356 KQKKAEAAALAKR
+356 KEKKAEAAAMAKR

-710 TGGYQELPDWP
+710 AGGYQELPDWP
-721 EAAPDP
+721 ESAPDP
-727 SVRNVEVKESSCQVF
+727 SVRNVEVKESVF
-742 SLLERVTTLTSVPE
+742 ALLERVTTLTSVPE

-786 ESADSESYSSS
+786 ESADSESDSAS
-797 GSDSGSGSAENGSGS
+797 GSESGSEGSGS
-812 ASEDSVEAS
+812 ASESEESGGVSV
-821 ESEEEE
+821 SEEEE
-827 EHKKK
+827 EEEEEEKKTK
-832 KKKEFKRPVQ
+832 KRELKKAVQ
-842 ESDRRDGAF
+842 ES
-851 VFECFHHL
+851 E
-859 TTNLNNCAS
+859 S
-868 EESSEEE
+868 EQSSEEE
-875 ERKRVRKRKQLKSNS
+875 DRKHERKMKQQKSDS
-890 ESESDEDEESDS
+890 ESESDEEEESES

-909 EDSESEVDVK
+909 DDSESEAEVRK
-919 KKKEVQ
+919 KKKAAE
-925 SKAPSKPV
+925 SKPPSKPAKRE
-933 TKESKKEKKEM
+933 TTKEKKEM

-954 AASPQVTPVNSFLC
+954 APSPQVTPVNNLFSN
-968 SSLVTDLEGLSLADS
+968 SLVTDLEGLSLSEA
-983 VLSPIA
+983 VLLPATIT
-989 ISPSGAQKSYE
+989 PSSALKSYE

-1020 FGPDPKMVAV
+1020 FSPDANMVAV
-1030 QMQFANSAAADAKN
+1030 QMQFTNSSASDTKS

-1057 VQEFPEIELLRAGET
+1057 VKEFPEIELLPAGET
-1072 ATAAM
+1072 ATAVM

-1091 LCTHSRKCFVSIQP
+1091 LCTHTRKFFVSIQP
-1105 PVGELMK
+1105 PVGELMR
-1112 PIFMTENEFKK
+1112 PVFLTENEFKK

-1134 TERLT
+1134 TEKLT
-1139 LDAKCRDE
+1139 LDAKCRNE
-1147 HVVVQR
+1147 HAIVQR
-1153 VTAAANLSRVPCG
+1153 VTTAANLSRVPCG

-1174 LPLPALP
+1174 VPPP
-1181 LPVHRF
+1181 EHPVHRF
-1187 AGRTVS
+1187 AGRTVTS
-1193 GGSLVLVTVATKE
+1193 GSLVLVTVATRE
-1206 DGAAQLTLNCD
+1206 EGAAQLTINCE

>member
-334 GGGGDKTFY
+334 GGDKTFY

-356 KQKKAEAAALAKR
+356 KLKKAEVAALAKR

-812 ASEDSVEAS
+812 ESEDSVEAS

-842 ESDRRDGAF
+842 ES
-851 VFECFHHL
+851 E
-859 TTNLNNCAS
+859 S

-875 ERKRVRKRKQLKSNS
+875 ERKRKQLKSNS

-968 SSLVTDLEGLSLADS
+968 SSLVTDLEGLSLSDS

-989 ISPSGAQKSYE
+989 ISPSGAQTSYE
-1000 LLHRITGEGLSVEYC
+1000 LLHRITGEGLSVVYC

-1044 LHMEDVKLQSGMR
+1044 LHMEDVKMQSGMR
-1057 VQEFPEIELLRAGET
+1057 VQEFPEIELLPAGET
-1072 ATAAM
+1072 ATAEM

-1091 LCTHSRKCFVSIQP
+1091 LCTHSRKFFVSIQP

-1123 EQGQLMGMNEI
+1123 EQETLSQRLGQLMGMNEI

-1147 HVVVQR
+1147 HAVVQR

-1166 SDKECSPP
+1166 SDKEC
-1174 LPLPALP
+1174 
-1181 LPVHRF
+1181 RF

>member
-1 MTAMQKLLQLPVNAV
+1 MST
-16 NMVKTVQSQVQ
+16 S
-27 GHEEDKSPVLT
+27 
-38 PDGGQQT
+38 
-45 WYSALRPD
+45 SAFND
-53 ELRHLRSGSSGGG
+53 EKGGSSSVGEPEYGHDPASGGIF
-66 GVGDRG
+66 
-72 RDQEERAPPEE
+72 
-83 GGGANGSSQ
+83 SSDYK
-92 SQPLRHDD
+92 RHDD

-155 LVRYAE
+155 LVRHAE

-240 QLIEVI
+240 SLIEVI

-312 PNINLGDQAKSQE
+312 PNINE
-325 FFKESLLEE
+325 TLLEE
-334 GGGGDKTFY
+334 GGGEKAFY
-343 GSDGNGDDEDEED
+343 PSDEEDDEEEDEE
-356 KQKKAEAAALAKR
+356 KEKKVDPALAKR

-416 AKALVRLL
+416 AKALVRLM

-439 TMTIKRRGMFE
+439 TMSIKRRGMFE
-450 PYLKSFYI
+450 PYLKNFYI
-458 RSTDPTQIKILK
+458 RSTDPTQIKVLK

-492 YIKSMDKDFV
+492 YIKSNDKDFV

-554 EKHSDIIKHMAKLTD
+554 EQHSDIIKHMAKLTD

-609 EDIVKLQILN
+609 EDIVKLQIIN

-653 RARFIRQLIVPTE
+653 RARFIRQLIVPTD

-710 TGGYQELPDWP
+710 AGGYQELPDWP

-727 SVRNVEVKESSCQVF
+727 SVRNVE
-742 SLLERVTTLTSVPE
+742 VPE

-786 ESADSESYSSS
+786 ESADSDSDTAS
-797 GSDSGSGSAENGSGS
+797 GSESASGSEESRSR
-812 ASEDSVEAS
+812 SETE
-821 ESEEEE
+821 ESEEESE
-827 EHKKK
+827 EDEEDDEEDRKKK
-832 KKKEFKRPVQ
+832 KKKEIKAPVQ
-842 ESDRRDGAF
+842 ESESDQSSGEERTIVRKSKES
-851 VFECFHHL
+851 VKK
-859 TTNLNNCAS
+859 S
-868 EESSEEE
+868 ESGSGSEEE
-875 ERKRVRKRKQLKSNS
+875 EEE
-890 ESESDEDEESDS
+890 ESES
-902 ESSQSES
+902 ESSQSDES
-909 EDSESEVDVK
+909 EEESESDTDIK
-919 KKKEVQ
+919 KKKKTAT
-925 SKAPSKPV
+925 SKSPSKPPK
-933 TKESKKEKKEM
+933 KESKKETKEM

-954 AASPQVTPVNSFLC
+954 IPSSQVTPVNNYLS
-968 SSLVTDLEGLSLADS
+968 SSLAIDLEGLSLTDT
-983 VLSPIA
+983 VLSPTTIA
-989 ISPSGAQKSYE
+989 PSGEMKKYE

-1020 FGPDPKMVAV
+1020 FSPDPHMVAV
-1030 QMQFANSAAADAKN
+1030 QIQFTNSASSETKN
-1044 LHMEDVKLQSGMR
+1044 LRVEDAKLQSGMR
-1057 VQEFPEIELLRAGET
+1057 IKEFPEIEVLAASET
-1072 ATAAM
+1072 VTVVM

-1091 LCTHSRKCFVSIQP
+1091 LCTHTKKFFVSIQP
-1105 PVGELMK
+1105 PVGELMM
-1112 PIFMTENEFKK
+1112 PTFMTENEFKK

-1134 TERLT
+1134 SEKLT
-1139 LDAKCRDE
+1139 LGEKCQSE
-1147 HVVVQR
+1147 HAIVQR
-1153 VTAAANLSRVPCG
+1153 VTTAANLSRVPCG
-1166 SDKECSPP
+1166 SDKEC
-1174 LPLPALP
+1174 
-1181 LPVHRF
+1181 RF
-1187 AGRTVS
+1187 AGKTVTS
-1193 GGSLVLVTVATKE
+1193 GSLVLVTVLTKE
-1206 DGAAQLTLNCD
+1206 DQAAQLTVNCE

>member
-1 MTAMQKLLQLPVNAV
+1 MSAAPAYN
-16 NMVKTVQSQVQ
+16 
-27 GHEEDKSPVLT
+27 EDK
-38 PDGGQQT
+38 GG
-45 WYSALRPD
+45 SAGPGEPEYGHD
-53 ELRHLRSGSSGGG
+53 PASGGIF
-66 GVGDRG
+66 
-72 RDQEERAPPEE
+72 
-83 GGGANGSSQ
+83 SSDYK
-92 SQPLRHDD
+92 RHDD
-100 LKEMLDSNKDS
+100 LKAMLDTNKDS

-197 VTIIVPIMML
+197 VPIIVPIMML

-226 AIPKLYSLDPEQKD
+226 AIPKLYSLDSDQKD

-292 WGQVVIINMLTRY
+292 WGQVVIISMLTRY
-305 ARTQFLN
+305 ARTQFLSPTQN
-312 PNINLGDQAKSQE
+312 
-325 FFKESLLEE
+325 ESLLEE
-334 GGGGDKTFY
+334 NSEKAFY
-343 GSDGNGDDEDEED
+343 GSEEDEAKGPGSE
-356 KQKKAEAAALAKR
+356 EAASTALPAR

-389 QSRNAAVV
+389 QSRSAAVV

-439 TMTIKRRGMFE
+439 TMSIKRRGMFE

-477 ANETNISTI
+477 ANETNIPTV

-492 YIKSMDKDFV
+492 YIRSMDKDFV

-513 TNIGEVRDTCLN
+513 TNIGRVRDTCLN

-554 EKHSDIIKHMAKLTD
+554 AQHGEIIKHLAKLTD

-580 LWLIGEYCEHVPK
+580 LWLIGEYCEHVPR

-601 MAKSFTNE
+601 MAKSFTAE
-609 EDIVKLQILN
+609 EDIVKLQVIN

-630 QTKLLTQYVLNL
+630 QTKLLTQYVLSL

-653 RARFIRQLIVPTE
+653 RARFTRQLIVPSE
-666 KSGALSKYAKKLFLA
+666 QGGALSRHAKKLFLA
-681 LKPAPVLES
+681 PKPAPVLES
-690 PFKDRDHFQLGSLSH
+690 SFKDRDHFQLGSLSH

-710 TGGYQELPDWP
+710 ATGYQELPDWP
-721 EAAPDP
+721 EEAPDP
-727 SVRNVEVKESSCQVF
+727 SVRNVEEEDL
-742 SLLERVTTLTSVPE
+742 SLIETHVGLLGEYTEVPE
-756 WTKCSSREKRKE
+756 WTKCSNREKRKE
-768 KKVEKP
+768 KEKP

-786 ESADSESYSSS
+786 ESADSDPE
-797 GSDSGSGSAENGSGS
+797 
-812 ASEDSVEAS
+812 
-821 ESEEEE
+821 
-827 EHKKK
+827 
-832 KKKEFKRPVQ
+832 
-842 ESDRRDGAF
+842 
-851 VFECFHHL
+851 
-859 TTNLNNCAS
+859 
-868 EESSEEE
+868 
-875 ERKRVRKRKQLKSNS
+875 S
-890 ESESDEDEESDS
+890 ESESESKSSSESGSGESSSESDNEDQDEDEEKGRS
-902 ESSQSES
+902 SES
-909 EDSESEVDVK
+909 EQSEEEGKKKKMKKRKKVPEGQEGGLSSDEGSDSSSSSSESEMTSETEEEQVEPASWRK
-919 KKKEVQ
+919 KTPPSSKSAPAAKEV
-925 SKAPSKPV
+925 
-933 TKESKKEKKEM
+933 
-944 SLLDLDDFEP
+944 SLLDLEDFTP
-954 AASPQVTPVNSFLC
+954 PSVQPVSPPTVVSTSLAA
-968 SSLVTDLEGLSLADS
+968 DLEGLTLTDTPLVPSL
-983 VLSPIA
+983 LSPVL
-989 ISPSGAQKSYE
+989 GAGRQE
-1000 LLHRITGEGLSVEYC
+1000 LLHRVAGEGLAVDYT

-1020 FGPDPKMVAV
+1020 FSGDPHMVSV
-1030 QMQFANSAAADAKN
+1030 HIHFSNSSDTPIKG
-1044 LHMEDVKLQSGMR
+1044 LHVGTPKLPPGISI
-1057 VQEFPEIELLRAGET
+1057 QEFPEIESLAPGES
-1072 ATAAM
+1072 ATVVM
-1077 GIDFCDSTQ
+1077 GINFCDSTQ

-1091 LCTHSRKCFVSIQP
+1091 LCTQTRQFYVSIQP
-1105 PVGELMK
+1105 PVGELMA
-1112 PIFMTENEFKK
+1112 PVFLSENEFKK
-1123 EQGQLMGMNEI
+1123 EQAKLTGMNEI
-1134 TERLT
+1134 AEKLT
-1139 LDAKCRDE
+1139 LPDTCRSD
-1147 HVVVQR
+1147 HVVVQK
-1153 VTAAANLSRVPCG
+1153 VTATANLGRVPCG
-1166 SDKECSPP
+1166 TSDEY
-1174 LPLPALP
+1174 
-1181 LPVHRF
+1181 RF
-1187 AGRTVS
+1187 AGRTLTS
-1193 GGSLVLVTVATKE
+1193 GSLVLLTLDARPT
-1206 DGAAQLTLNCD
+1206 GAAQLTVNSE
-1217 KMVIGTMLVKDIL
+1217 KMVIGTMLVKDVVQ
-1230 LALTQ
+1230 ALTQ

>member
-1 MTAMQKLLQLPVNAV
+1 MKPMQRLFQLPVTAV
-16 NMVKTVQSQVQ
+16 NLVKNHRS
-27 GHEEDKSPVLT
+27 EEAKSPVLT
-38 PDGGQQT
+38 PDGGVQT
-45 WYSALRPD
+45 FYNALQAD
-53 ELRHLRSGSSGGG
+53 ELKLLKSPQMESSM
-66 GVGDRG
+66 
-72 RDQEERAPPEE
+72 EN
-83 GGGANGSSQ
+83 NGTSSQ
-92 SQPLRHDD
+92 SQPVRHDD

-122 MIARGKNASDL
+122 MIARGKNTSDL

-197 VTIIVPIMML
+197 VPIIVPIMML

-226 AIPKLYSLDPEQKD
+226 AIPKLYSLDSDQKD

-246 EKLLADKT
+246 EKLLSDKT

-312 PNINLGDQAKSQE
+312 PNQN
-325 FFKESLLEE
+325 ESLLEE
-334 GGGGDKTFY
+334 NPEKAFY
-343 GSDGNGDDEDEED
+343 GSDEDDGNKEEN
-356 KQKKAEAAALAKR
+356 AEPSSVVKR
-369 KPYVMDPDHR
+369 KPYIMDPDHR

-424 RSHSEVQYVVLQNVA
+424 RSHSEVQFVVLQNVA
-439 TMTIKRRGMFE
+439 TMSIKRRGMFE

-477 ANETNISTI
+477 ANETNISII

-492 YIKSMDKDFV
+492 YIRSMDKDFV
-502 AATIQAIGRCA
+502 AASIQAIGRCA
-513 TNIGEVRDTCLN
+513 TNIGKVRDTCLN

-554 EKHSDIIKHMAKLTD
+554 AQHSEIIKHMAKLTD

-609 EDIVKLQILN
+609 EDIVKLQTIN

-653 RARFIRQLIVPTE
+653 RTRFIRQLIVPTE
-666 KSGALSKYAKKLFLA
+666 KSGALSKHAKKLFLA
-681 LKPAPVLES
+681 QKPAPILES

-710 TGGYQELPDWP
+710 AVGYQELPDWP
-721 EAAPDP
+721 EEAPDP
-727 SVRNVEVKESSCQVF
+727 SVRNVEV
-742 SLLERVTTLTSVPE
+742 PE
-756 WTKCSSREKRKE
+756 WTKCPSREKRKE
-768 KKVEKP
+768 REEKP

-786 ESADSESYSSS
+786 ESADSEPESVSESVSASGGSSS
-797 GSDSGSGSAENGSGS
+797 GSGSG
-812 ASEDSVEAS
+812 S

-827 EHKKK
+827 ESEDEEESEKEEKKK
-832 KKKEFKRPVQ
+832 GKKNETQ
-842 ESDRRDGAF
+842 SAGSDESDREQKAAAKGKKKTIR
-851 VFECFHHL
+851 
-859 TTNLNNCAS
+859 TSKKSAS
-868 EESSEEE
+868 EESS
-875 ERKRVRKRKQLKSNS
+875 S
-890 ESESDEDEESDS
+890 ESESES
-902 ESSQSES
+902 ESSSE
-909 EDSESEVDVK
+909 EDKEEEEKVQPQLEPRKKKPSTVTKPAVK
-919 KKKEVQ
+919 KPKE
-925 SKAPSKPV
+925 
-933 TKESKKEKKEM
+933 TKEM
-944 SLLDLDDFEP
+944 SLLDLDDFSAP
-954 AASPQVTPVNSFLC
+954 SAPPTTSGSIVS
-968 SSLVTDLEGLSLADS
+968 SSLVTDLEGLSLTDTS
-983 VLSPIA
+983 LSPTV
-989 ISPSGAQKSYE
+989 ISPIFSTSRTFE
-1000 LLHRITGEGLSVEYC
+1000 LLHRMTGEGLSVEYI

-1020 FGPDPKMVAV
+1020 FTPDHRMVSVQIKISNNTDSEVRNISINEPK
-1030 QMQFANSAAADAKN
+1030 
-1044 LHMEDVKLQSGMR
+1044 LLCGMR
-1057 VQEFPEIELLRAGET
+1057 MQEFQEIESLPSGES
-1072 ATAAM
+1072 ATVIM

-1091 LCTHSRKCFVSIQP
+1091 LCTHTRQFYVSIQP
-1105 PVGELMK
+1105 PVGELML
-1112 PIFMTENEFKK
+1112 PVFMSENEFKR
-1123 EQGQLMGMNEI
+1123 EQGKLTGMNEI
-1134 TERLT
+1134 TEL
-1139 LDAKCRDE
+1139 LSVSGKYQSD
-1147 HVVVQR
+1147 HVIVQR
-1153 VTAAANLSRVPCG
+1153 VTSAANMNRVPCG
-1166 SDKECSPP
+1166 TDKEF
-1174 LPLPALP
+1174 
-1181 LPVHRF
+1181 RF
-1187 AGRTVS
+1187 AAKTVS
-1193 GGSLVLVTVATKE
+1193 SGTLVLVTLKLKDATS
-1206 DGAAQLTLNCD
+1206 AVLTINSE
-1217 KMVIGTMLVKDIL
+1217 KMVIATMLAKDIVQ
-1230 LALTQ
+1230 ALTQ

>member
-1 MTAMQKLLQLPVNAV
+1 MTPMQKLLQLPANAV
-16 NMVKTVQSQVQ
+16 NMVKTVQGVAQ
-27 GHEEDKSPVLT
+27 GQEEARSPVLT
-38 PDGGQQT
+38 PDGGLQN
-45 WYSALRPD
+45 WYSAVQPD
-53 ELRHLRSGSSGGG
+53 ELRHLRTSSTLGGG
-66 GVGDRG
+66 GDGGDTG
-72 RDQEERAPPEE
+72 GSQEEGQNNA
-83 GGGANGSSQ
+83 Q
-92 SQPLRHDD
+92 TQPLRHDD

-246 EKLLADKT
+246 EKLLSDKT

-312 PNINLGDQAKSQE
+312 PNIN
-325 FFKESLLEE
+325 ESLLEE
-334 GGGGDKTFY
+334 GEEKEFY
-343 GSDGNGDDEDEED
+343 GSDDDDDDEE
-356 KQKKAEAAALAKR
+356 KKAEAAALAKR

-416 AKALVRLL
+416 AKALVRLM

-554 EKHSDIIKHMAKLTD
+554 EQHSDIIKHMAKLTD

-601 MAKSFTNE
+601 MAKSFTTE
-609 EDIVKLQILN
+609 EDIVKLQIIN

-624 YLTNSK
+624 YLTNFK

-653 RARFIRQLIVPTE
+653 RARFIRQLIVPTD

-705 LLNAK
+705 LLNTKA
-710 TGGYQELPDWP
+710 GGYQELPDWP
-721 EAAPDP
+721 ESAPDP
-727 SVRNVEVKESSCQVF
+727 SVRNVEVKD
-742 SLLERVTTLTSVPE
+742 SVPE
-756 WTKCSSREKRKE
+756 WTKCTSRKERKE

-786 ESADSESYSSS
+786 ESADSESASSTGSESASEVSSS
-797 GSDSGSGSAENGSGS
+797 GSE
-812 ASEDSVEAS
+812 SEESEESS

-827 EHKKK
+827 KTKKK
-832 KKKEFKRPVQ
+832 KKVDKSRSKKPQ
-842 ESDRRDGAF
+842 SAESDQ
-851 VFECFHHL
+851 
-859 TTNLNNCAS
+859 
-868 EESSEEE
+868 SSEEDQKRREKAGKHQKGISDSESE
-875 ERKRVRKRKQLKSNS
+875 EES
-890 ESESDEDEESDS
+890 ESESSESESESEEESDS
-902 ESSQSES
+902 DQNT
-909 EDSESEVDVK
+909 K
-919 KKKEVQ
+919 KKK
-925 SKAPSKPV
+925 KAPPSKPPSKQ
-933 TKESKKEKKEM
+933 TKKENKKESKEM

-954 AASPQVTPVNSFLC
+954 TPSPQVTPVNNFLS
-968 SSLVTDLEGLSLADS
+968 SSLVTDLEGLSLTDT
-983 VLSPIA
+983 VLAPTTIA
-989 ISPSGAQKSYE
+989 PSGTIKMYE
-1000 LLHRITGEGLSVEYC
+1000 LLHRISGEGLAVDYC

-1020 FGPDPKMVAV
+1020 FSPDPQMVAV
-1030 QMQFANSAAADAKN
+1030 QIQFTNNTSSETKN
-1044 LHMEDVKLQSGMR
+1044 LHIEEPKLQSGMR
-1057 VQEFPEIELLRAGET
+1057 IKEFTEIEVLPAGECVT
-1072 ATAAM
+1072 VVM

-1091 LCTHSRKCFVSIQP
+1091 ICTNTRKFFVSIQP
-1105 PVGELMK
+1105 PVGELMM
-1112 PIFMTENEFKK
+1112 PAFLTESEFKK

-1134 TERLT
+1134 SEKLT
-1139 LDAKCRDE
+1139 LGEKCQRDHIIVE
-1147 HVVVQR
+1147 KV
-1153 VTAAANLSRVPCG
+1153 AATANLSRVASG
-1166 SDKECSPP
+1166 SDKES
-1174 LPLPALP
+1174 
-1181 LPVHRF
+1181 RF
-1187 AGRTVS
+1187 SGKTVS
-1193 GGSLVLVTVATKE
+1193 TGSLVLVTVARKDSGE
-1206 DGAAQLTLNCD
+1206 AQLMVNCE

-1230 LALTQ
+1230 QALTQ

>member
-1 MTAMQKLLQLPVNAV
+1 MTIALQSYVYIFWSSTNMINYNLLLVAFWVFGGFHAV
-16 NMVKTVQSQVQ
+16 KYIFIMF
-27 GHEEDKSPVLT
+27 
-38 PDGGQQT
+38 
-45 WYSALRPD
+45 
-53 ELRHLRSGSSGGG
+53 SSH
-66 GVGDRG
+66 
-72 RDQEERAPPEE
+72 
-83 GGGANGSSQ
+83 
-92 SQPLRHDD
+92 RHDD

-312 PNINLGDQAKSQE
+312 PNINVNEDE
-325 FFKESLLEE
+325 
-334 GGGGDKTFY
+334 
-343 GSDGNGDDEDEED
+343 DEDEEE
-356 KQKKAEAAALAKR
+356 KEKKAEAAAMAKR

-439 TMTIKRRGMFE
+439 TMSIKRRGMFE

-458 RSTDPTQIKILK
+458 RSTDPTQIKVLK

-513 TNIGEVRDTCLN
+513 TNISEVRDTCLN

-609 EDIVKLQILN
+609 EDIVKLQIIN

-710 TGGYQELPDWP
+710 AGGYQELPDWP

-727 SVRNVEVKESSCQVF
+727 SVRNVEVKESVRAVGTVTHRDTGALWGPQRMEGSESCSF
-742 SLLERVTTLTSVPE
+742 PRA
-756 WTKCSSREKRKE
+756 
-768 KKVEKP
+768 
-774 FYSDSEGESGPT
+774 SDSASG
-786 ESADSESYSSS
+786 SESSS
-797 GSDSGSGSAENGSGS
+797 GSEESGSGSE
-812 ASEDSVEAS
+812 SEESKEAS

-827 EHKKK
+827 EEEEEEQKKK
-832 KKKEFKRPVQ
+832 KKKDLKKPVQ
-842 ESDRRDGAF
+842 ER
-851 VFECFHHL
+851 VFL
-859 TTNLNNCAS
+859 QTI
-868 EESSEEE
+868 
-875 ERKRVRKRKQLKSNS
+875 
-890 ESESDEDEESDS
+890 
-902 ESSQSES
+902 
-909 EDSESEVDVK
+909 
-919 KKKEVQ
+919 
-925 SKAPSKPV
+925 APS
-933 TKESKKEKKEM
+933 SA
-944 SLLDLDDFEP
+944 L
-954 AASPQVTPVNSFLC
+954 
-968 SSLVTDLEGLSLADS
+968 
-983 VLSPIA
+983 
-989 ISPSGAQKSYE
+989 KSYE

-1020 FGPDPKMVAV
+1020 FSPDANMVAV
-1030 QMQFANSAAADAKN
+1030 QMQFTNSASSDTKN
-1044 LHMEDVKLQSGMR
+1044 LHIEDVKLQSGMR
-1057 VQEFPEIELLRAGET
+1057 VKEFPEIELLPAGET
-1072 ATAAM
+1072 ATAVM

-1091 LCTHSRKCFVSIQP
+1091 LCTHTRKFFVSIQP
-1105 PVGELMK
+1105 PVGELMR
-1112 PIFMTENEFKK
+1112 PVFLTENEFKK

-1134 TERLT
+1134 TEKLT
-1139 LDAKCRDE
+1139 LDVKCRNE
-1147 HVVVQR
+1147 HAIVQR
-1153 VTAAANLSRVPCG
+1153 VTTAANLSRVPCG
-1166 SDKECSPP
+1166 SDKEC
-1174 LPLPALP
+1174 
-1181 LPVHRF
+1181 RF
-1187 AGRTVS
+1187 AGRTVTS
-1193 GGSLVLVTVATKE
+1193 GSLVLVTVATKE
-1206 DGAAQLTLNCD
+1206 EGAAQLTVNCE

-1230 LALTQ
+1230 QALTQ

>member
-1 MTAMQKLLQLPVNAV
+1 MSAGQAYN
-16 NMVKTVQSQVQ
+16 
-27 GHEEDKSPVLT
+27 EEK
-38 PDGGQQT
+38 G
-45 WYSALRPD
+45 
-53 ELRHLRSGSSGGG
+53 GSSSLGEPEYGHDPASGGIF
-66 GVGDRG
+66 
-72 RDQEERAPPEE
+72 
-83 GGGANGSSQ
+83 SSDYK
-92 SQPLRHDD
+92 RHDD

-197 VTIIVPIMML
+197 VPIIVPIMML

-226 AIPKLYSLDPEQKD
+226 AIPKLYSLDSDQKD

-246 EKLLADKT
+246 EKLLSDKT

-305 ARTQFLN
+305 ARTQFLS
-312 PNINLGDQAKSQE
+312 PNQN
-325 FFKESLLEE
+325 ESLLEE
-334 GGGGDKTFY
+334 SSEKAFY
-343 GSDGNGDDEDEED
+343 GSEEED
-356 KQKKAEAAALAKR
+356 SKDDKAEPASLVKR

-397 MAVAQL
+397 MSVAQL

-439 TMTIKRRGMFE
+439 TMSIKRRGMFE

-492 YIKSMDKDFV
+492 YIRSMDKDFV

-513 TNIGEVRDTCLN
+513 TNIGKVRDTCLN

-554 EKHSDIIKHMAKLTD
+554 SQHSEIIKHMAKLTD

-580 LWLIGEYCEHVPK
+580 LWLIGEYCEHVTK

-601 MAKSFTNE
+601 MAKSFTSE
-609 EDIVKLQILN
+609 EDIVKLQVIN

-630 QTKLLTQYVLNL
+630 QSKLLTQYVLNL

-666 KSGALSKYAKKLFLA
+666 KSGALNKYAKKLFLA
-681 LKPAPVLES
+681 QKPAPILES
-690 PFKDRDHFQLGSLSH
+690 SFKDRDHFQLGSLSH

-710 TGGYQELPDWP
+710 AVGYQELPDWP
-721 EAAPDP
+721 SEAPDP
-727 SVRNVEVKESSCQVF
+727 SVRNVEV
-742 SLLERVTTLTSVPE
+742 PE
-756 WTKCSSREKRKE
+756 WTKCTSREKRKE
-768 KKVEKP
+768 KVEKP
-774 FYSDSEGESGPT
+774 FYSDSEGESGAT
-786 ESADSESYSSS
+786 ESADSEPETVS
-797 GSDSGSGSAENGSGS
+797 GSESESGSESGSGSG
-812 ASEDSVEAS
+812 
-821 ESEEEE
+821 SEEEE
-827 EHKKK
+827 EEDEEEEEEEESGDQLEEEEDEKKK
-832 KKKEFKRPVQ
+832 KKRKEALRKISL
-842 ESDRRDGAF
+842 ESAG
-851 VFECFHHL
+851 
-859 TTNLNNCAS
+859 S
-868 EESSEEE
+868 EEDEEE
-875 ERKRVRKRKQLKSNS
+875 ERSKKKGLVVKRGLESSS
-890 ESESDEDEESDS
+890 EEDSPSEGSSSESDSGSEAEEPHL
-902 ESSQSES
+902 EKE
-909 EDSESEVDVK
+909 VK
-919 KKKEVQ
+919 KKRTPPSSKPAT
-925 SKAPSKPV
+925 KAPKKGV
-933 TKESKKEKKEM
+933 KEI
-944 SLLDLDDFEP
+944 SLLDLDDFTPPPPQPVASSP
-954 AASPQVTPVNSFLC
+954 AVST
-968 SSLVTDLEGLSLADS
+968 SLATDLEGLNLTDTSLA
-983 VLSPIA
+983 A
-989 ISPSGAQKSYE
+989 AMISPVFGAVKTYE
-1000 LLHRITGEGLSVEYC
+1000 LLHRMTGEGLSVEYY

-1020 FGPDPKMVAV
+1020 FTPDSRMVAV
-1030 QMQFANSAAADAKN
+1030 QIQISNNTAAEVKN
-1044 LHMEDVKLQSGMR
+1044 IHVNEPKLLSGMR
-1057 VQEFPEIELLRAGET
+1057 VQEFKEIESLAPGET
-1072 ATAAM
+1072 VSVTM

-1086 AANFQ
+1086 AASFQ
-1091 LCTHSRKCFVSIQP
+1091 LCTHTRQFYVSIQP
-1105 PVGELMK
+1105 PVGELMA
-1112 PIFMTENEFKK
+1112 PVFMSENEFKK
-1123 EQGQLMGMNEI
+1123 EQEQLLKMGVGKLTGMSEI
-1134 TERLT
+1134 TEKLT
-1139 LDAKCRDE
+1139 LPDKCQSD
-1147 HVVVQR
+1147 HVIVQQ
-1153 VTAAANLSRVPCG
+1153 VTSAANVSRVPCG
-1166 SDKECSPP
+1166 SDKEY
-1174 LPLPALP
+1174 
-1181 LPVHRF
+1181 RF
-1187 AGRTVS
+1187 AAKTVS
-1193 GGSLVLVTVATKE
+1193 SGSLILIMLEKKA
-1206 DGAAQLTLNCD
+1206 GSAAQLTINSE
-1217 KMVIGTMLVKDIL
+1217 KMLISTMLVKDIIHS
-1230 LALTQ
+1230 LTQ

>member
-1 MTAMQKLLQLPVNAV
+1 M
-16 NMVKTVQSQVQ
+16 S
-27 GHEEDKSPVLT
+27 
-38 PDGGQQT
+38 
-45 WYSALRPD
+45 
-53 ELRHLRSGSSGGG
+53 SGSAFNDEKGGSSSVAEPEYGHDPASGGIF
-66 GVGDRG
+66 
-72 RDQEERAPPEE
+72 
-83 GGGANGSSQ
+83 SSDYK
-92 SQPLRHDD
+92 RHDD

-312 PNINLGDQAKSQE
+312 PNVN
-325 FFKESLLEE
+325 ESLLEE
-334 GGGGDKTFY
+334 GNTDGKTFY
-343 GSDGNGDDEDEED
+343 GSDDEDEEEDEKD
-356 KQKKAEAAALAKR
+356 KKDKKAEPLAKR

-424 RSHSEVQYVVLQNVA
+424 RSHSEVQFVVLQNVA

-554 EKHSDIIKHMAKLTD
+554 EKHSDIIKHMAKLID

-710 TGGYQELPDWP
+710 AGGYQELPDWP
-721 EAAPDP
+721 ESAPDP
-727 SVRNVEVKESSCQVF
+727 SVRNVEV
-742 SLLERVTTLTSVPE
+742 PE
-756 WTKCSSREKRKE
+756 WSKCSAREKRKE

-774 FYSDSEGESGPT
+774 FYSDSEEESGPT
-786 ESADSESYSSS
+786 ESADSEM
-797 GSDSGSGSAENGSGS
+797 DSGSGSAS
-812 ASEDSVEAS
+812 AS
-821 ESEEEE
+821 
-827 EHKKK
+827 
-832 KKKEFKRPVQ
+832 
-842 ESDRRDGAF
+842 
-851 VFECFHHL
+851 
-859 TTNLNNCAS
+859 AS
-868 EESSEEE
+868 EESASRSESDESDEGSESDEDDEEPKRAKKKTQEVKKAVRQSESEQSSEE
-875 ERKRVRKRKQLKSNS
+875 ERKPQRKPKARKTSES
-890 ESESDEDEESDS
+890 ESESDESES
-902 ESSQSES
+902 ESSESESNESES
-909 EDSESEVDVK
+909 EAETRK
-919 KKKEVQ
+919 KKKVRTRDL
-925 SKAPSKPV
+925 KPV
-933 TKESKKEKKEM
+933 KKEAKKESKKEM

-954 AASPQVTPVNSFLC
+954 SPSPQATPVNAFMS
-968 SSLVTDLEGLSLADS
+968 SSLATDLEGLSLSDG
-983 VLSPIA
+983 VLAPAA
-989 ISPSGAQKSYE
+989 ISPSSSVKTFE
-1000 LLHRITGEGLSVEYC
+1000 LLHRITGEGLTVEYC

-1020 FGPDPKMVAV
+1020 FSPDANMVAV
-1030 QMQFANSAAADAKN
+1030 QIHFTNNSSSDVSGLHVEDA
-1044 LHMEDVKLQSGMR
+1044 KLQSGMR
-1057 VQEFPEIELLRAGET
+1057 VKDFPEIESLAAGET
-1072 ATAAM
+1072 TTAVM
-1077 GIDFCDSTQ
+1077 GVDFCDSTQ

-1091 LCTHSRKCFVSIQP
+1091 LCTNSKKFFVSIQP
-1105 PVGELMK
+1105 PVGELMR
-1112 PIFMTENEFKK
+1112 PLFMTENEFKK

-1134 TERLT
+1134 SEKLT
-1139 LDAKCRDE
+1139 LDSSCRNE
-1147 HVVVQR
+1147 HAIVQR
-1153 VTAAANLSRVPCG
+1153 VTTAANLSRVPCG
-1166 SDKECSPP
+1166 ADNEC
-1174 LPLPALP
+1174 
-1181 LPVHRF
+1181 RF
-1187 AGRTVS
+1187 AARTVT
-1193 GGSLVLVTVATKE
+1193 GNSLVLVTVATRAE
-1206 DGAAQLTLNCD
+1206 GAAQLTVNCD
-1217 KMVIGTMLVKDIL
+1217 KMLIGTMLVKEIL
-1230 LALTQ
+1230 QALTQ

>member
-1 MTAMQKLLQLPVNAV
+1 MSSSTAFN
-16 NMVKTVQSQVQ
+16 
-27 GHEEDKSPVLT
+27 EEK
-38 PDGGQQT
+38 G
-45 WYSALRPD
+45 
-53 ELRHLRSGSSGGG
+53 GSSSVGEPEYGHDPASGGIF
-66 GVGDRG
+66 
-72 RDQEERAPPEE
+72 
-83 GGGANGSSQ
+83 SSDYK
-92 SQPLRHDD
+92 RHDD

-312 PNINLGDQAKSQE
+312 PNIN
-325 FFKESLLEE
+325 ESLLEE
-334 GGGGDKTFY
+334 GSSGDKKFY
-343 GSDGNGDDEDEED
+343 GSEEDEDEDEDEEE
-356 KQKKAEAAALAKR
+356 KEKKADALAMAKR

-424 RSHSEVQYVVLQNVA
+424 RSHSEVQFVVLQNVA

-458 RSTDPTQIKILK
+458 RSTDPTQIKVLK

-609 EDIVKLQILN
+609 EDIVKLQIIN

-710 TGGYQELPDWP
+710 AGGYQELPDWP
-721 EAAPDP
+721 ETAPDP
-727 SVRNVEVKESSCQVF
+727 SVRNVE
-742 SLLERVTTLTSVPE
+742 VPE

-786 ESADSESYSSS
+786 ESADSESDSASSS
-797 GSDSGSGSAENGSGS
+797 DSGGSSSNESGSGSESGE
-812 ASEDSVEAS
+812 SEDGS
-821 ESEEEE
+821 ESDDEEEE
-827 EHKKK
+827 EEDEDEKGKKK
-832 KKKEFKRPVQ
+832 KKNELKKPVQ
-842 ESDRRDGAF
+842 ES
-851 VFECFHHL
+851 E
-859 TTNLNNCAS
+859 S
-868 EESSEEE
+868 EQSSEEE
-875 ERKRVRKRKQLKSNS
+875 ERKQERKSKKSKKPKS
-890 ESESDEDEESDS
+890 ESESNSEEDEESESDS
-902 ESSQSES
+902 SPSES
-909 EDSESEVDVK
+909 EESEAEVK
-919 KKKEVQ
+919 KKK
-925 SKAPSKPV
+925 KAAEAKPSSKPV
-933 TKESKKEKKEM
+933 KKEKKEM

-954 AASPQVTPVNSFLC
+954 APSPQVTPVNNFL
-968 SSLVTDLEGLSLADS
+968 SNSLVTDLEGLSLSDS
-983 VLSPIA
+983 VLSPA
-989 ISPSGAQKSYE
+989 TISPSSALKNFE
-1000 LLHRITGEGLSVEYC
+1000 LLHRITGEGLSVDYC

-1020 FGPDPKMVAV
+1020 FSPDANMVAV
-1030 QMQFANSAAADAKN
+1030 QMQFTNNGAADTKN
-1044 LHMEDVKLQSGMR
+1044 LHIEDVKLQSGMR
-1057 VQEFPEIELLRAGET
+1057 VKEFPEIELLPAGET
-1072 ATAAM
+1072 ATAVL

-1091 LCTHSRKCFVSIQP
+1091 LCTHAKKFFVSIQP
-1105 PVGELMK
+1105 PVGELMR
-1112 PIFMTENEFKK
+1112 PVFLTENEFKK

-1134 TERLT
+1134 AEKLT
-1139 LDAKCRDE
+1139 LDAKCRNE
-1147 HVVVQR
+1147 HAIVQR

-1166 SDKECSPP
+1166 SDREC
-1174 LPLPALP
+1174 
-1181 LPVHRF
+1181 RF
-1187 AGRTVS
+1187 AGRTVTS
-1193 GGSLVLVTVATKE
+1193 SSLVLVTVATKE
-1206 DGAAQLTLNCD
+1206 EGAAQLTVNCE

>member
-1 MTAMQKLLQLPVNAV
+1 MSASSAFSDEKGGSASEPEY
-16 NMVKTVQSQVQ
+16 
-27 GHEEDKSPVLT
+27 GHDP
-38 PDGGQQT
+38 
-45 WYSALRPD
+45 A
-53 ELRHLRSGSSGGG
+53 SGGIF
-66 GVGDRG
+66 
-72 RDQEERAPPEE
+72 
-83 GGGANGSSQ
+83 SSDYK
-92 SQPLRHDD
+92 RHDD

-226 AIPKLYSLDPEQKD
+226 AIPKLHSLDPEQKD

-266 EVCPERIDLIHKNY
+266 EVCPDRIDLIHKNY

-312 PNINLGDQAKSQE
+312 PNIN
-325 FFKESLLEE
+325 ESLLEE
-334 GGGGDKTFY
+334 SSEKAFY
-343 GSDGNGDDEDEED
+343 ASDDEED
-356 KQKKAEAAALAKR
+356 EDKKAEAAALAKR

-403 YFHLAPKAEVGVI
+403 YFHLAPKAEVGII
-416 AKALVRLL
+416 AKALVRLM

-439 TMTIKRRGMFE
+439 TMSIKRRGMFE

-502 AATIQAIGRCA
+502 AASIQAIGRCA

-554 EKHSDIIKHMAKLTD
+554 EQHSDIIKHMAKLID

-601 MAKSFTNE
+601 MAKTFTNE
-609 EDIVKLQILN
+609 EDIVKLQIIN

-653 RARFIRQLIVPTE
+653 RARFIRQLIVPTD
-666 KSGALSKYAKKLFLA
+666 KSGALNKYAKKLFLA

-710 TGGYQELPDWP
+710 AAGYQELPDWP
-721 EAAPDP
+721 ESAPDP
-727 SVRNVEVKESSCQVF
+727 SVRNVEVKDSI
-742 SLLERVTTLTSVPE
+742 PE
-756 WTKCSSREKRKE
+756 WSKCTSRKDRKE

-786 ESADSESYSSS
+786 ESADSES
-797 GSDSGSGSAENGSGS
+797 DSGSGSESASGS
-812 ASEDSVEAS
+812 DESASGSESEESGEETESEEDEEDEEEEKKKRKKLDKPKAKKPVEESAESEQSSGAEDRKRIRKAVKNQKSAS
-821 ESEEEE
+821 ESE
-827 EHKKK
+827 
-832 KKKEFKRPVQ
+832 
-842 ESDRRDGAF
+842 
-851 VFECFHHL
+851 
-859 TTNLNNCAS
+859 
-868 EESSEEE
+868 
-875 ERKRVRKRKQLKSNS
+875 S
-890 ESESDEDEESDS
+890 ESES
-902 ESSQSES
+902 SES
-909 EDSESEVDVK
+909 EDESEEESEEESESDTDVRK
-919 KKKEVQ
+919 KKAPVSKQPPKQ
-925 SKAPSKPV
+925 SK
-933 TKESKKEKKEM
+933 KESKKETQEM

-954 AASPQVTPVNSFLC
+954 SPASAPVTPVNFL
-968 SSLVTDLEGLSLADS
+968 SNSLVSDLEGLSLTDTILA
-983 VLSPIA
+983 PTTIA
-989 ISPSGAQKSYE
+989 PSGSIRMYE
-1000 LLHRITGEGLSVEYC
+1000 LLHRITGEGLAVEYC

-1020 FGPDPKMVAV
+1020 FSPDPNMVAV
-1030 QMQFANSAAADAKN
+1030 QIQFTNNTTSETKN
-1044 LHMEDVKLQSGMR
+1044 LHIEDPRLQSGMR
-1057 VQEFPEIELLRAGET
+1057 IREFAEIDMLAAGESIT
-1072 ATAAM
+1072 VVM

-1091 LCTHSRKCFVSIQP
+1091 LCTHTRKFFVSIQP
-1105 PVGELMK
+1105 PVGELMT
-1112 PIFMTENEFKK
+1112 PAFLTENDFKK
-1123 EQGQLMGMNEI
+1123 EQGKLMGMNEI
-1134 TERLT
+1134 SEKLT
-1139 LDAKCRDE
+1139 LGAKCVNE
-1147 HVVVQR
+1147 HVIVER
-1153 VTAAANLSRVPCG
+1153 VTATANLSRVPCG
-1166 SDKECSPP
+1166 SDKEC
-1174 LPLPALP
+1174 
-1181 LPVHRF
+1181 RF
-1187 AGRTVS
+1187 AGKTVS
-1193 GGSLVLVTVATKE
+1193 SGCLVLVTVATKE
-1206 DGAAQLTLNCD
+1206 GGGAQLTVNCE

-1230 LALTQ
+1230 QALSQ

>member
-1 MTAMQKLLQLPVNAV
+1 M
-16 NMVKTVQSQVQ
+16 
-27 GHEEDKSPVLT
+27 
-38 PDGGQQT
+38 
-45 WYSALRPD
+45 SASSAFND
-53 ELRHLRSGSSGGG
+53 EKGGSSSVGEPEYGHDPASGGIF
-66 GVGDRG
+66 
-72 RDQEERAPPEE
+72 
-83 GGGANGSSQ
+83 SSDYK
-92 SQPLRHDD
+92 RHDD

-312 PNINLGDQAKSQE
+312 PNIN
-325 FFKESLLEE
+325 ESLLEE
-334 GGGGDKTFY
+334 SGEKAFY
-343 GSDGNGDDEDEED
+343 GSDDEEG
-356 KQKKAEAAALAKR
+356 KEEKADAAALAKR

-416 AKALVRLL
+416 AKALVRLM

-458 RSTDPTQIKILK
+458 RSTDPTQIKVLK

-554 EKHSDIIKHMAKLTD
+554 EQHSDIIKHMAKLTD

-601 MAKSFTNE
+601 MAKTFTNE
-609 EDIVKLQILN
+609 EDIVKLQIIN

-653 RARFIRQLIVPTE
+653 RARFIRQLIVPTD

-705 LLNAK
+705 LLNTKA
-710 TGGYQELPDWP
+710 GGYQELPDWP
-721 EAAPDP
+721 ESAPDP
-727 SVRNVEVKESSCQVF
+727 SVRNVEVKD
-742 SLLERVTTLTSVPE
+742 SVPE
-756 WTKCSSREKRKE
+756 WTKCTSREKRKD

-786 ESADSESYSSS
+786 ESADSES
-797 GSDSGSGSAENGSGS
+797 DSGS
-812 ASEDSVEAS
+812 ASESGSESGSGSEESGSESGSEESEEDSESEEEERDEEEEKKKRKKRPDKSKAKKSLQESAESFRSKKRVRKSKERRSGSES

-827 EHKKK
+827 E
-832 KKKEFKRPVQ
+832 
-842 ESDRRDGAF
+842 
-851 VFECFHHL
+851 
-859 TTNLNNCAS
+859 
-868 EESSEEE
+868 
-875 ERKRVRKRKQLKSNS
+875 S
-890 ESESDEDEESDS
+890 ESES
-902 ESSQSES
+902 SES
-909 EDSESEVDVK
+909 ESESEEESESETDSK
-919 KKKEVQ
+919 KTK
-925 SKAPSKPV
+925 KAPASKPPPKQ
-933 TKESKKEKKEM
+933 TKKESKKEKKEI
-944 SLLDLDDFEP
+944 SLLDLDDFETTP
-954 AASPQVTPVNSFLC
+954 IEVTPVNNFL
-968 SSLVTDLEGLSLADS
+968 SNSLVTDLEGLSLTDT
-983 VLSPIA
+983 VMNPTTIA
-989 ISPSGAQKSYE
+989 PSGAVKTYE
-1000 LLHRITGEGLSVEYC
+1000 LLHRITGEGLAVEYC

-1020 FGPDPKMVAV
+1020 FGPDPHMVAV
-1030 QMQFANSAAADAKN
+1030 QIQFTNNTSSETKN
-1044 LHMEDVKLQSGMR
+1044 LHMEEPKLLSGMR
-1057 VQEFPEIELLRAGET
+1057 IKEFPEIEVLPPGES
-1072 ATAAM
+1072 ATVVM

-1091 LCTHSRKCFVSIQP
+1091 LCTHTKKFFVSIQP
-1105 PVGELMK
+1105 PVGELMM
-1112 PIFMTENEFKK
+1112 PVFLTENEFKK
-1123 EQGQLMGMNEI
+1123 EQGKLMGMNEI
-1134 TERLT
+1134 TEKLT
-1139 LDAKCRDE
+1139 LGEKCQSD
-1147 HVVVQR
+1147 HAIVQR
-1153 VTAAANLSRVPCG
+1153 VTSAANVSRVPCG
-1166 SDKECSPP
+1166 SDKEC
-1174 LPLPALP
+1174 
-1181 LPVHRF
+1181 RF
-1187 AGRTVS
+1187 AGKTVTS
-1193 GGSLVLVTVATKE
+1193 GSLVLVTVVTKE
-1206 DGAAQLTLNCD
+1206 ERAAQLTVNCE

-1230 LALTQ
+1230 QALTQ

>member
-1 MTAMQKLLQLPVNAV
+1 MSAGPAYN
-16 NMVKTVQSQVQ
+16 
-27 GHEEDKSPVLT
+27 EEK
-38 PDGGQQT
+38 G
-45 WYSALRPD
+45 
-53 ELRHLRSGSSGGG
+53 GSSSLGEPEYGHDPASGGIF
-66 GVGDRG
+66 
-72 RDQEERAPPEE
+72 
-83 GGGANGSSQ
+83 SSDYK
-92 SQPLRHDD
+92 RHDD

-197 VTIIVPIMML
+197 VPIIVPIMML

-226 AIPKLYSLDPEQKD
+226 AIPKLYSLDSDQKD

-305 ARTQFLN
+305 ARTQFLS
-312 PNINLGDQAKSQE
+312 PNQN
-325 FFKESLLEE
+325 ESLLEE
-334 GGGGDKTFY
+334 SAEKAFY
-343 GSDGNGDDEDEED
+343 GSEEED
-356 KQKKAEAAALAKR
+356 SKDDKAEAASVVKR

-397 MAVAQL
+397 MSVAQL

-439 TMTIKRRGMFE
+439 TMSIKRRGMFE

-492 YIKSMDKDFV
+492 YIRSMDKDFV

-513 TNIGEVRDTCLN
+513 TNIGKVRDTCLN

-554 EKHSDIIKHMAKLTD
+554 SQHSEIIKHMAKLTD

-601 MAKSFTNE
+601 MAKSFTSE
-609 EDIVKLQILN
+609 EDIVKLQVIN

-630 QTKLLTQYVLNL
+630 QSKLLTQYVLNL

-681 LKPAPVLES
+681 QKPAPILES
-690 PFKDRDHFQLGSLSH
+690 SFKDREHFQLGSLSH

-710 TGGYQELPDWP
+710 AVGYQELPDWP
-721 EAAPDP
+721 SEAPDP
-727 SVRNVEVKESSCQVF
+727 SVRNVEV
-742 SLLERVTTLTSVPE
+742 PE
-756 WTKCSSREKRKE
+756 WTKCTSREKRKE
-768 KKVEKP
+768 KVEKP
-774 FYSDSEGESGPT
+774 FYSDSEGESGAT
-786 ESADSESYSSS
+786 ESADSEPETMS
-797 GSDSGSGSAENGSGS
+797 GSESESGSESGSGSG
-812 ASEDSVEAS
+812 
-821 ESEEEE
+821 SEEEDE
-827 EHKKK
+827 EDEDEDEEESEDQSEEKEEKKRKRKEAPRKGSLESAGSEGEQEKTKKK
-832 KKKEFKRPVQ
+832 QPLQ
-842 ESDRRDGAF
+842 EGKGG
-851 VFECFHHL
+851 
-859 TTNLNNCAS
+859 S
-868 EESSEEE
+868 ESSSEEGSLTE
-875 ERKRVRKRKQLKSNS
+875 SSSS
-890 ESESDEDEESDS
+890 ESESGSEAEESPP
-902 ESSQSES
+902 EKEA
-909 EDSESEVDVK
+909 K
-919 KKKEVQ
+919 KKKAHP
-925 SKAPSKPV
+925 SSKPATKAPKKGSK
-933 TKESKKEKKEM
+933 EI
-944 SLLDLDDFEP
+944 SLLDLDDFSPPPPQP
-954 AASPQVTPVNSFLC
+954 AVTSPIVST
-968 SSLVTDLEGLSLADS
+968 SLVTDLEGLTLTDTTLA
-983 VLSPIA
+983 A
-989 ISPSGAQKSYE
+989 AMISPVFGAVKTYE
-1000 LLHRITGEGLSVEYC
+1000 LLHRMTGEGLSVEYY

-1020 FGPDPKMVAV
+1020 FPPDSRMVAV
-1030 QMQFANSAAADAKN
+1030 QIQISNNTAAEVKN
-1044 LHMEDVKLQSGMR
+1044 IRVNEPKLISGMR
-1057 VQEFPEIELLRAGET
+1057 VQEFQEIETLPPGET
-1072 ATAAM
+1072 VNVVM

-1086 AANFQ
+1086 AASFQ
-1091 LCTHSRKCFVSIQP
+1091 LCTHTRQFYVSIQP
-1105 PVGELMK
+1105 PVGELMA
-1112 PIFMTENEFKK
+1112 PVFMSENEFKK
-1123 EQGQLMGMNEI
+1123 EQEQLLKMGVGKLTGMSEI
-1134 TERLT
+1134 TEKLT
-1139 LDAKCRDE
+1139 LPDKCQSD
-1147 HVVVQR
+1147 HVIVQQ
-1153 VTAAANLSRVPCG
+1153 VTAAANVSRVPCG
-1166 SDKECSPP
+1166 SDKEY
-1174 LPLPALP
+1174 
-1181 LPVHRF
+1181 RF
-1187 AGRTVS
+1187 AAKTVS
-1193 GGSLVLVTVATKE
+1193 SGSLILVTLEKKTGNVAH
-1206 DGAAQLTLNCD
+1206 LTINSE
-1217 KMVIGTMLVKDIL
+1217 KMLIGTMLVKDIIHS
-1230 LALTQ
+1230 LTQ

>member
-1 MTAMQKLLQLPVNAV
+1 
-16 NMVKTVQSQVQ
+16 
-27 GHEEDKSPVLT
+27 
-38 PDGGQQT
+38 
-45 WYSALRPD
+45 
-53 ELRHLRSGSSGGG
+53 
-66 GVGDRG
+66 
-72 RDQEERAPPEE
+72 
-83 GGGANGSSQ
+83 
-92 SQPLRHDD
+92 
-100 LKEMLDSNKDS
+100 MLDSNKDS

-122 MIARGKNASDL
+122 MIARGKNTSDL

-312 PNINLGDQAKSQE
+312 PNMN
-325 FFKESLLEE
+325 ESLLEE
-334 GGGGDKTFY
+334 GSDKTFY
-343 GSDGNGDDEDEED
+343 GSDEDEDEEEEEEKD
-356 KQKKAEAAALAKR
+356 KKAEAPAMAKR

-439 TMTIKRRGMFE
+439 TMSIKRRGMFE

-458 RSTDPTQIKILK
+458 RSTDPTQIKVLK

-609 EDIVKLQILN
+609 EDIVKLQIIN

-710 TGGYQELPDWP
+710 AGGYQELPDWP

-727 SVRNVEVKESSCQVF
+727 SVRNVEVF
-742 SLLERVTTLTSVPE
+742 TLLERVTTLTSVPE

-786 ESADSESYSSS
+786 ESADSESDSAS
-797 GSDSGSGSAENGSGS
+797 GSESGSGIEESGSGSE
-812 ASEDSVEAS
+812 SEESEEGS

-827 EHKKK
+827 EEEKEKDKKK
-832 KKKEFKRPVQ
+832 KKKELKKPVQ
-842 ESDRRDGAF
+842 ES
-851 VFECFHHL
+851 E
-859 TTNLNNCAS
+859 S
-868 EESSEEE
+868 EQSSEEE
-875 ERKRVRKRKQLKSNS
+875 ERKHERKSKQRKSES
-890 ESESDEDEESDS
+890 ESESDEEEDSES
-902 ESSQSES
+902 ESSQTES
-909 EDSESEVDVK
+909 EDSESEAEVK
-919 KKKEVQ
+919 KKKKAAE
-925 SKAPSKPV
+925 SKPPSKPV
-933 TKESKKEKKEM
+933 KKDNKKEKKEM

-954 AASPQVTPVNSFLC
+954 APSPQATPVNSFL
-968 SSLVTDLEGLSLADS
+968 SNSLATDLEGLSLSDA
-983 VLSPIA
+983 VLSPA
-989 ISPSGAQKSYE
+989 TISPSSALKSYE
-1000 LLHRITGEGLSVEYC
+1000 MLHRITGEGLSVEYC

-1020 FGPDPKMVAV
+1020 FSPDANMVAV
-1030 QMQFANSAAADAKN
+1030 QMQFTNNATSDTKN

-1057 VQEFPEIELLRAGET
+1057 VKEFPEIELLPAGEMVT
-1072 ATAAM
+1072 AVM

-1091 LCTHSRKCFVSIQP
+1091 LCTHTRKFFVSIQP
-1105 PVGELMK
+1105 PVGELMR
-1112 PIFMTENEFKK
+1112 PVFLTENEFKK
-1123 EQGQLMGMNEI
+1123 EQEKLLLGQLMGMNEI
-1134 TERLT
+1134 TEKIT
-1139 LDAKCRDE
+1139 LDVKCRNE
-1147 HVVVQR
+1147 HSIVQR
-1153 VTAAANLSRVPCG
+1153 VITAANLSRVPCG

-1174 LPLPALP
+1174 VPPP
-1181 LPVHRF
+1181 DHPVHRF
-1187 AGRTVS
+1187 AGRTVTS
-1193 GGSLVLVTVATKE
+1193 SSLVLVTVATKE
-1206 DGAAQLTLNCD
+1206 EGAAKLTINCE